1 MTTTDLPQAAIAVIG
16 YSCRLPDAPDPEA
29 FWRLLLDARHAITEA
44 PADRWT
50 LAQLDA
56 AGTPNAASAR
66 WGGFIEHPDAFDAAF
81 FGVSPREAA
90 AMDPQQRLVLE
101 LGWEAV
107 ERAGLLPAA
116 LAGTRTGVFVGAGWD
131 DYATLRRQSADEI
144 THHTLAGTQRALIAN
159 RLSHTLGL
167 RGPSQLV
174 DTGQS
179 SSLVAVHLACQSL
192 RSGESVTALA
202 GGVNLNLALDTALV
216 AAGVGALSPTG
227 RCHTF
232 DARADGYVRGE
243 GGGLVLLKLLDR
255 AVAEGDTVH
264 GVLLG
269 SAVNHDGDG
278 SALTVPDAEAQRE
291 VVELAQRAAGVSPA
305 DVDYVELHGTG
316 TRVGD
321 PVEAAALGA
330 SIGSARPAGSP
341 LLVGSAKTNVGHL
354 ESAAGIVG
362 LLKTVLA
369 VRHGEIPA
377 SLNFDTPPPGIPL
390 DELNLAVATE
400 RGPWRGNRR
409 IAGVSSFGLGG
420 ANCHVVVAGHEP
432 DRSAT
437 PASSDRPAAPG
448 ATPLVVSGRT
458 RAALRTQAARLA
470 DWIDDHPGTDP
481 VDLGGSLLSTRTLF
495 DHRAV
500 SLGGTGLRTPAAGGA
515 GEDLVT
521 GHAAALLGRTVF
533 VFPGQGSQWVGMA
546 RELLDDSPVFA
557 ARMAECE
564 QALAPF
570 TDWRL
575 ADVLGDAD
583 ALLRTEVVQPVL
595 WAVMVSLAATWRSW
609 GVVPD
614 AVLGHSQGE
623 VAAAVV
629 AGALS
634 LEDGARVV
642 ALRARALRALAGRG
656 GMTSLAL
663 PAAEARALIGPEL
676 SVATVNGPSSVVVA
690 GAPEALAEL
699 EARAEARG
707 VRARR
712 LPVEYASHSAQ
723 VEEIEEQVLDALR
736 DVTPRAGSVPFFST
750 VDVDWAD
757 GTELD
762 AGYWY
767 RNLRRTVEFEAA
779 VRTLADAGYGVF
791 VEVSAH
797 PVLTAAVAETA
808 GDVITGGTLRR
819 DDGGGE
825 RLKRSAAELFVQGV
839 DVDWSPALA
848 DATRVTLPTYAF
860 QRQSYWFD
868 RAAGPAP
875 AVTEVAD
882 TGLPALTDLV
892 RSHAAAVLGHAS
904 ADDVDTGLAFRALGL
919 DSHSS
924 LDLRGRL
931 AAATGLRLPAALVY
945 NHPTVEEVAS
955 FLHRALHGADSA
967 AADAVPVA
975 GPVDEP
981 VAIVAMS
988 CRLPGGVGSPEDLW
1002 RLVESGTD
1010 AIGPLPE
1017 DRGWDLDALLGTDG
1031 GGTSH
1036 TGFGGFLDGVG
1047 DFDADFF
1054 GISPREALAMD
1065 PQQRL
1070 LLETSWEAFERAGII
1085 PAALRGSATGVFVG
1099 AMSQDYLPRLHEIPA
1114 EAEGYGLVGTAG
1126 SVASGRISYTFG
1138 LHGPAVTVDTACS
1151 SSLVALH
1158 MAARA
1163 LRTGECALALAA
1175 GATVMSG
1182 PGMLME
1188 FSRQN
1193 GLARDGRCRSFSDDA
1208 AGTGWGEGVAVLLL
1222 ERLSDARR
1230 NGHPVLALVRGSAVN
1245 QDGAS
1250 NGLTAPHGPSQE
1262 GVIRD
1267 ALADARL
1274 TAAGVDAVEAH
1285 GTGTVLGDPIEAEAL
1300 LATYGQDREQPLWLG
1315 SLKSNIGHTQAAA
1328 GIAGVIKTVQAM
1340 RHATLPRTLHVRTP
1354 SSRVDW
1360 SAGAVRLLT
1369 EQSAW
1374 PHAGRPRRAGV
1385 SSFGVSGTNA
1395 HVILEEAPPAVPDPA
1410 EDAPDAVS
1418 GSAEDVPDAASEAA
1432 EHAPDTAPAALPWIL
1447 TARDAHALR
1456 RQADRLSAYLA
1467 VAPQPRPV
1475 DVGHS
1480 LAAER
1485 TAFDERAVL
1494 LGGPAGLR
1502 PLAEAAPGD
1511 GLPLPGVVRGTALPG
1526 ARTVFV
1532 FPGQGSQW
1540 AGMALELAEAAP
1552 VFAERLRACE
1562 DALAPH
1568 VDWSLSQVLAE
1579 PGAPGLQRVDVVQ
1592 PALFAVMVSLAAL
1605 WRSHGVRPD
1614 LVVGHSQG
1622 EIAAA
1627 VVSGAL
1633 TLEDGARVVALRSK
1647 ALRALAGRGGMVS
1660 VAEPEEAAVR
1670 RLARWGDR
1678 LSVAAVNGPGAVVV
1692 SGDPEALDE
1701 LLAACAEEGCRARR
1715 VPVDYASH
1723 SAHVEEIREAV
1734 VEALDGIEPRRATE
1748 PFLSTVTGEMLD
1760 GTELD
1765 AAYWYRNLRG
1775 TVRFGPAVADVLSHG
1790 SALFIEVSPHPVLT
1804 QGVSESLDRAP
1815 DRPAAALGTLRRDDG
1830 GPERFLTSLAEAYVH
1845 GAPVDWAAL
1854 YEGSGARRTELPT
1867 YPFERRRYW
1876 LDTSRA
1882 AAPAR
1887 PGPDT
1892 WRYRVTWTPRPDADR
1907 APAPDAL
1914 PGRWLAVVPEHLAED
1929 PYTAGVAAVPAA
1941 YGADVRTVAVAAADD
1956 RAALAGR
1963 LRAAAGEGPV
1973 AGVLSL
1979 LALDERP
1986 CPGHPAAP
1994 GGLVSTVALV
2004 QALGDTGL
2012 TAPLWLATRGAVAVA
2027 AADRLTAAAQSAVW
2041 GLGRVVGLEH
2051 ADRWGGLVDLPAALD
2066 EDTRS
2071 RLAAVLAGLPAD
2083 GAADPARGTEDQVAV
2098 RATGVSVRRLTRA
2111 TRGTRSGAPRAWE
2124 PRGTTLVTGGTG
2136 ALGAHV
2142 ARRLARRGAGHLL
2155 LVGRGGPQAP
2165 GADALRRELAELGCR
2180 VTIAACDVADRDALA
2195 ALLATVPQEHPL
2207 TAVVHTAAVLDDDTV
2222 AALRPEQIDRV
2233 LRPKLAG
2240 ARHLHELTRTL
2251 DLDAFVLFSS
2261 VAATLGIPG
2270 QGNYAPGNAFLDALA
2285 EERRAEGLVAT
2296 SVAFGPWAGA
2306 GMAGLDGVGDLL
2318 ARHGL
2323 PAMDPEDAL
2332 TAMERAVTDDE
2343 TCLTVADVDWDRF
2356 FLAFTASRVRPLL
2369 HDLPEIRR
2377 IRAAAATAAGE
2388 PGAAGTGLARRLAD
2402 AGEEERGRILLDLVR
2417 GHVAAVLG
2425 HSGAGAVPAER
2436 TFKELGFDSLT
2447 GVEIRNR
2454 LSAATGLR
2462 LPATVVYDHPTPAAL
2477 VRHLRA
2483 ELTGS
2488 VAAVPGPDRAPRP
2501 DRAPGPAA
2509 ADDDPIAVVAMSCR
2523 FPGGVRTP
2531 EDLWRLVADG
2541 TDAIGAFPA
2550 DRGWDLDGLYHPDP
2564 AHPGTTYVREGA
2576 FLDDAAGFDADFF
2589 GISPREALAMDP
2601 QQRVLLETS
2610 WELLER
2616 AGIDPTAL
2624 RGSRTA
2630 VFAGTNGQD
2639 YPALLA
2645 AAPADHADSEGYGS
2659 TGAAASVVSG
2669 RVSYT
2674 LGLEGPAVTVDT
2686 ACSSAL
2692 VALHLACQSLRR
2704 GEADLALAGGVT
2716 VMSTPGL
2723 FLSFSRQRGIAP
2735 DGRAKAYAASA
2746 DGTAWGEGAGL
2757 LLLERLSDARRNG
2770 HRVLAVVRGSAV
2782 NQDGASNGLA
2792 APNGPAQQRV
2802 ITAALADAG
2811 LRADEVDAVE
2821 GHGTGTRLGDPIEAQ
2836 ALIATYGH
2844 GRDADRPLWLG
2855 SVKSNIGHTQAAA
2868 GAAGVIKMIM
2878 AMRHGVLPES
2888 LHLDAPSDVVDW
2900 TAGAV
2905 RPLAEARPWQ
2915 PRPGAPRRFG
2925 VSAFGISGTNA
2936 HAVLEEPGQQDAERT
2951 AERPGDGDRPAAGA
2965 RLFPLAAKGRPALR
2979 AQAASLSAL
2988 LAGGSVAGDGLTDVA
3003 YSLATTRAALP
3014 DRAVVLAEDRDAL
3027 VRALDA
3033 FADGRPSA
3041 GVFEGSAR
3049 EDVARPVAFLFTGQ
3063 GSQRPG
3069 MGAEL
3074 RVRVPAFAAAHDEVC
3089 AELDRHLDRPLRQV
3103 VDEDAEALE
3112 RTEYAQPALFAV
3124 EVALFRTLREWGVHP
3139 QWLAG
3144 HSVGELAAA
3153 HAAGVLT
3160 LADAAVLVTA
3170 RGRLMQAQRADG
3182 AMLAVQASAD
3192 EAAGPLAAH
3201 GDRVAVAAVN
3211 APGSVVL
3218 SGDADA
3224 IAELARHWRDRGRRT
3239 KLLRTSHAFH
3249 SAHLDGML
3257 ADYERIAAGLSYA
3270 APRIPVVSTV
3280 TGAELTP
3287 EEACSP
3293 AYWARQARAT
3303 VRFADAV
3310 RTLRAAGTTTFVELG
3325 PDGVLS
3331 GMVPDCLPEESP
3343 LAVSLLRDGR
3353 PEEQTLLAAVAR
3365 LHTVGAG
3372 PDWEALFAPTGAVRR
3387 AVPTYPFQRKRFWP
3401 NVPAASGAPGR
3412 TADRW
3417 RYRIGWTEPA
3427 QPAGTGAP
3435 DRTWLALVPDT
3446 EDGGSPALAA
3456 CRGWLRELGTPV
3468 VPVAAGTDRDTLA
3481 RLLRDAAGPDPVPGV
3496 LSLLALDERPHPD
3509 HPAVPAGLAGTL
3521 TAAQALTD
3529 AALGAPLWLVTQS
3542 AVTVDQDRDT
3552 ARPEQAQIWGLGQVL
3567 GLEQPELWGGLVDL
3581 PAEVDETV
3589 LARLAAV
3596 VTAGGD
3602 EDQLAVRA
3610 GGVRARRLEHAPAA
3624 GPLWQPRGTV
3634 LVTGGTGALGR
3645 RVALRLAQDGAEHL
3659 VLTGRRGPAAP
3670 GADALR
3676 EELAAL
3682 GARVTVEACDITDRE
3697 AVAALLAAHPPTA
3710 VVHAAGALGLGG
3722 AVADDSVAALAE
3734 VAAAK
3739 VLGARHLDE
3748 LLGDTPLD
3756 AFVLFSSIAGVWG
3769 SGGQGA
3775 YAAANAHLDALAA
3788 RRRARGLTAVSVAW
3802 GPWAGGGMADDEAL
3816 DRLHRRGL
3824 TALAPAA
3831 AAAAL
3836 RTLPAGPD
3844 ATVAVADVRWED
3856 FAPAYTAARSRPL
3869 VEDLPEVR
3877 AVLAVRAEDP
3887 APPASAFAAHLA
3899 GLPAAGREDAV
3910 RDLVRDHVAAVLGHD
3925 SAEGVAV
3932 DRVFRDLGF
3941 DSLTAVELRNRLVDA
3956 TGVRLPV
3963 TEVFD
3968 HPTVGDLARRLYAGL
3983 DGTAPG
3989 TEHRAPAAATP
4000 PTDADEPLAI
4010 VSMACRF
4017 PGGVTSPED
4026 LWRLVAD
4033 GKDAIGD
4040 LPADR
4045 GWDLERLYHPDPDHE
4060 GTSYARGGGF
4070 LQDAGAFDAAFF
4082 GIAPREALAMD
4093 PQQRLLLETSWEAL
4107 ERAGIDPTS
4116 LRGTQGGVFVGAA
4129 TMGYGSGSTDGVEG
4143 HLLSGTVTS
4152 VASGRIAYTLG
4163 TEGPAVTVETAC
4175 SSSLVALHLAGQ
4187 SLRSGECAY
4196 ALVGGA
4202 AVMASPDVF
4211 VEFSRQRGLSADGRC
4226 RSFAEEAD
4234 GTGWSEGVG
4243 VLVVERL
4250 SDARRNGHPVLAVV
4264 RGSAVNQDGSSNGL
4278 TAPNGL
4284 AQQRVIRQA
4293 LANAGLTPSDI
4304 DVVEA
4309 HGTGTALGDPIEAQ
4323 ALLATYGQDR
4333 AEPLWLGSLKSNIGH
4348 TQAAAGVAAIIKTV
4362 MAMRHGT
4369 LPRTLHAEQPSTRID
4384 WTAGNVRLL
4393 TEARPWTGPRRAGV
4407 SAFGMS
4413 GTNAHV
4419 VLEQPEPEPEPVPVP
4434 VPVPVPDETTP
4445 APGTPDR
4452 PAPLLLSARTA
4463 GALRD
4468 QAASLHRLLR
4478 DTDVRAADVARTLAG
4493 RPRFERRLAV
4503 LGTDRDALLSALA
4516 APDAAPNAVTGE
4528 AGSGRT
4534 VFVFPGQGTQWTG
4547 MALELADAE
4556 PEFAAR
4562 LDACAEALAPHVDW
4576 SLREVL
4582 ADEAALS
4589 RVDVVQP
4596 ALFAVMVSLAALW
4609 RSYGVRPDAVVGHSQ
4624 GEIAAAV
4631 VAGVL
4636 SLDDGAKIV
4645 ALRSRAIRRSLAG
4658 RGGMVSVAA
4667 DEPTVRGLLDGHAG
4681 RIGIAALNGP
4691 AATVVSGDPEALDTL
4706 VADCEARGVRARR
4719 VPVDYASHSAHVTEV
4734 REELLA
4740 ELAGVRPAPGEI
4752 PLLST
4757 VTADFVDGTTMDAEY
4772 WYRNLREPVALHAAT
4787 ERLLRTGHTL
4797 FVEVGPH
4804 PVLVAGIEGT
4814 AADAGLPVTTV
4825 GTLQRGRGGRDRMHA
4840 ALAEAWTA
4848 GADVD
4853 RTALTGTGRHA
4864 ELPTYPFQR
4873 EHYWLPTPG
4882 RSAAGA
4888 PRQAPDLLYRIEWHA
4903 LPDQDTPVPLD
4914 GWAVVVPDGG
4924 HPLAAALPGSV
4935 TTDADLKGVTGPLAG
4950 VLSLLPPADTPAL
4963 VRTLGAVGIQA
4974 PLWCVTTEAERDP
4987 EQATLWGLGQV
4998 VGLEQPQR
5006 WGGLVDLP
5014 ADLDDTVVRRLRT
5027 ALAGTENQVRVRADG
5042 TYARRLVRT
5051 PQAAPPAERWA
5062 PGRVLVRG
5070 ADESLASGLAGWLE
5084 RHGAEGVR
5092 VSTDPA
5098 APPAADERTVIQI
5111 ASAEPPAGPVTE
5123 AVLSVPA
5130 EPDGAP
5136 DTFVLLHPLSGVW
5149 GAARQGA
5156 ATARYAGLAALTGRL
5171 RDRGV
5176 RAVSVAVG
5184 GWEPQAPAETPVP
5197 ADAVMAAV
5205 RRAVE
5210 RDEPAL
5216 IVADVDWDL
5225 VVSAASTPRQLNLLS
5240 ELPEA
5245 APAEHGDDLVARL
5258 SALPEADQRQALLDL
5273 VTQQVGAALGH
5284 DTPGAVRPDSSFAD
5298 LGFDSLLAVQFRNR
5312 LSAATGLTISP
5323 TVVFDHPTPTVLAD
5337 HLHGELLAEPDPVA
5351 PMLAELDRLERAL
5364 GRLPVVDEISARLHT
5379 LLRRWDERSAPADA
5393 GELSSASADE
5403 LFDLLDNNFGTA

>member
-1 MTTTDLPQAAIAVIG
+1 MTRTDPSQAAIAVIG
-16 YSCRLPDAPDPEA
+16 YSCRLPGAPDPDA
-29 FWRLLLDARHAITEA
+29 FWRLLLDGRHAITEA

-50 LAQLDA
+50 AAQLDA
-56 AGTPNAASAR
+56 AGTPHAAGAR

-90 AMDPQQRLVLE
+90 AMDPQQRLALE
-101 LGWEAV
+101 LSWEAV
-107 ERAGLLPAA
+107 EHAGLLPAA
-116 LAGTRTGVFVGAGWD
+116 LAGTRTGVFIGAGWD
-131 DYATLRRQSADEI
+131 DYATLRRQSAGEI

-159 RLSHTLGL
+159 RLSHTLGV

-192 RSGESVTALA
+192 RNGESVTALA
-202 GGVNLNLALDTALV
+202 GGVSLNLALDTALV

-243 GGGLVLLKLLDR
+243 GGGLVLLKPLDQ
-255 AVAEGDTVH
+255 AVADGDTVH

-278 SALTVPDAEAQRE
+278 SALTVPDATAQRE
-291 VVELAQRAAGVSPA
+291 VVALAHRAAGVSPA

-316 TRVGD
+316 TKVGD

-330 SIGSARPAGSP
+330 SIGGARPAGSP

-354 ESAAGIVG
+354 ESAAGVVG

-369 VRHGEIPA
+369 VRHGSIPA
-377 SLNFDTPPPGIPL
+377 SLNFDTPSSDIPL
-390 DELNLAVATE
+390 DELNLQVVTG
-400 RGPWRGNRR
+400 RGSWRGDRR
-409 IAGVSSFGLGG
+409 VAGVSSFGLGG
-420 ANCHVVVAGHEP
+420 TNCHVVVAAHLP
-432 DRSAT
+432 DV
-437 PASSDRPAAPG
+437 PAAPASPERTAVPG
-448 ATPLVVSGRT
+448 AVPLVVSGRT
-458 RAALRTQAARLA
+458 PAALRAQAARLA
-470 DWIDDHPGTDP
+470 DWVDGHPGTDP
-481 VDLGGSLLSTRTLF
+481 VDLGGSLLSSRTLF
-495 DHRAV
+495 DHRSV
-500 SLGGTGLRTPAAGGA
+500 SLGADGLRALAAGGA
-515 GEDLVT
+515 GDNVVT
-521 GHAAALLGRTVF
+521 GHATAAVGRTVF

-546 RELLDDSPVFA
+546 RELMDGSPVFA
-557 ARMAECE
+557 ARMDECG
-564 QALAPF
+564 QALEPF
-570 TDWRL
+570 TNWRL

-583 ALLRTEVVQPVL
+583 ALERTEVVQPVL
-595 WAVMVSLAATWRSW
+595 WAVMVSLAAMWQSL

-642 ALRARALRALAGRG
+642 ALRARTLRALAGRG

-663 PAAEARALIGPEL
+663 SAREARALIGPEL

-699 EARAEARG
+699 EALAEERD

-712 LPVEYASHSAQ
+712 LPVQYASHCAQ
-723 VEEIEEQVLDALR
+723 VEEIEERVLDVLR
-736 DVTPRAGSVPFFST
+736 DVTPRAGSVPLFST
-750 VDVDWAD
+750 VNVDWAD

-819 DDGGGE
+819 DDGGWE

-839 DVDWSPALA
+839 DVDWSPLLSGAV
-848 DATRVTLPTYAF
+848 RVALPTYPF

-868 RAAGPAP
+868 RVAEPAP
-875 AVTEVAD
+875 AVTAVED
-882 TGLPALTDLV
+882 TGLPALTELV
-892 RSHAAAVLGHAS
+892 RSHAAAVLGHPS
-904 ADDVDTGLAFRALGL
+904 ADGVDVSLAFKALGL
-919 DSHSS
+919 DSTSS
-924 LDLRGRL
+924 LELRGRL

-955 FLHRALHGADSA
+955 FLHRSLHGAGTA
-967 AADAVPVA
+967 APALAPTA
-975 GPVDEP
+975 APVDEP

-988 CRLPGGVGSPEDLW
+988 CRLPGGVRSPEDLW
-1002 RLVESGTD
+1002 RLVESGAD
-1010 AIGPLPE
+1010 AVGPLPE
-1017 DRGWDLDALLGTDG
+1017 DRGWDLDALLGG
-1031 GGTSH
+1031 EGEGTSH

-1070 LLETSWEAFERAGII
+1070 LLETSWEAFERAGIV
-1085 PAALRGSATGVFVG
+1085 PATLRSSATGVFVG

-1114 EAEGYGLVGTAG
+1114 EVEGYGLVGGAG

-1163 LRTGECALALAA
+1163 LRGGECSLALAA
-1175 GATVMSG
+1175 GATVMAG

-1208 AGTGWGEGVAVLLL
+1208 TGTGWGEGVAVLLL

-1262 GVIRD
+1262 SVIRD
-1267 ALADARL
+1267 ALADAGL
-1274 TAAGVDAVEAH
+1274 AAADVDAVEAH

-1300 LATYGQDREQPLWLG
+1300 LATYGQDRERPLWLG

-1328 GIAGVIKTVQAM
+1328 GIAGVIKTVAAL
-1340 RHATLPRTLHVRTP
+1340 RHATLPATLHVRTP

-1369 EQSAW
+1369 ERTEW
-1374 PHAGRPRRAGV
+1374 PAAGRPRRAGV

-1395 HVILEEAPPAVPDPA
+1395 HVVLEEAPQVALAADGHT
-1410 EDAPDAVS
+1410 S
-1418 GSAEDVPDAASEAA
+1418 DAA
-1432 EHAPDTAPAALPWIL
+1432 PASVPWIL

-1456 RQADRLSAYLA
+1456 RQAGRLAEHLA
-1467 VAPQPRPV
+1467 AAPQPRPL
-1475 DVGHS
+1475 DVGYS

-1485 TAFDERAVL
+1485 TAFEERAVL
-1494 LGGPAGLR
+1494 LAGPAGLR
-1502 PLAEAAPGD
+1502 ALAEATPGD
-1511 GLPLPGVVRGTALPG
+1511 GLPLPGVVRGTALSG

-1540 AGMALELAEAAP
+1540 AGMALELARSAP

-1562 DALAPH
+1562 DALAPY
-1568 VDWSLSQVLAE
+1568 VDWSLSEVLAE
-1579 PGAPGLQRVDVVQ
+1579 SGAPGLERVDVVQ

-1605 WRSHGVRPD
+1605 WRSHGVHPD

-1627 VVSGAL
+1627 VVAGAL
-1633 TLEDGARVVALRSK
+1633 SLEDGARVVALRSQ

-1670 RLARWGDR
+1670 RLTRWGDR

-1701 LLAACAEEGCRARR
+1701 LLAMCEEEGCRARR

-1734 VEALDGIEPRRATE
+1734 TEALDGIEPRRATV
-1748 PFLSTVTGEMLD
+1748 PFLSTVTGEVLE
-1760 GTELD
+1760 GTGLD
-1765 AAYWYRNLRG
+1765 AGYWYRNLRG
-1775 TVRFGPAVADVLSHG
+1775 TVRFGPAVEDVLSAG
-1790 SALFIEVSPHPVLT
+1790 SALFIEVSPHPVLM
-1804 QGVSESLDRAP
+1804 QGISESLDHTSE
-1815 DRPAAALGTLRRDDG
+1815 RPAAVLCTLRRGDG
-1830 GPERFLTSLAEAYVH
+1830 GPERFLNSLAEAYAH
-1845 GAPVDWAAL
+1845 GAPVDWTAL

-1867 YPFERRRYW
+1867 YSFERRRYW

-1887 PGPDT
+1887 PGPGT

-1914 PGRWLAVVPEHLAED
+1914 AGRWLAVVPEHLAED
-1929 PYTAGVAAVPAA
+1929 AYTAEVRAVPAA
-1941 YGADVRTVAVAAADD
+1941 YGADVRTVTVAADAD
-1956 RAALAGR
+1956 RSVLAER
-1963 LRAAAGEGPV
+1963 LRDAAGDGPV

-1986 CPGHPAAP
+1986 CPGHSAAP
-1994 GGLVSTVALV
+1994 AGLVSSVALV

-2012 TAPLWLATRGAVAVA
+2012 TAPLWLVTRGAVAVD
-2027 AADRLTAAAQSAVW
+2027 AADRLTAAEQSPVW

-2051 ADRWGGLVDLPAALD
+2051 ADRWGGLVDLPAGLD
-2066 EDTRS
+2066 EDTRT
-2071 RLAAVLAGLPAD
+2071 RLAAVLAGLPAG
-2083 GAADPARGTEDQVAV
+2083 GAADPARGTEDQTAV
-2098 RATGVSVRRLTRA
+2098 RAAGVSVRRLTRA
-2111 TRGTRSGAPRAWE
+2111 ARGARPRARAWE

-2142 ARRLARRGAGHLL
+2142 ARRLADRGADHLL

-2165 GADALRRELAELGCR
+2165 GADALRQELEERGSR

-2195 ALLATVPQEHPL
+2195 ALLATVPREHPL
-2207 TAVVHTAAVLDDDTV
+2207 TAVVHTAAVLDDDMV

-2233 LRPKLAG
+2233 LRPKLVG

-2261 VAATLGIPG
+2261 VAATFGVPG
-2270 QGNYAPGNAFLDALA
+2270 QGNYAPGNAFMDALA
-2285 EERRAEGLVAT
+2285 EQRRAEGLVAT

-2306 GMAGLDGVGDLL
+2306 GMAGRDGVGGLL

-2332 TAMERAVTDDE
+2332 TAMERAVADDE
-2343 TCLTVADVDWDRF
+2343 TCLTVADIDWDRF

-2369 HDLPEIRR
+2369 YDVPEVRR
-2377 IRAAAATAAGE
+2377 IRAAAATAAEE
-2388 PGAAGTGLARRLAD
+2388 PGTAGTALARRLAE
-2402 AGEEERGRILLDLVR
+2402 AGEEERGRILLDVVR
-2417 GHVAAVLG
+2417 SHIAAVLG
-2425 HSGAGAVPAER
+2425 HSGAEAVPVER

-2447 GVEIRNR
+2447 GVEVRNR
-2454 LSAATGLR
+2454 LGAATGLH

-2483 ELTGS
+2483 ELAGSTG
-2488 VAAVPGPDRAPRP
+2488 AAPGPDPAPV
-2501 DRAPGPAA
+2501 PAG
-2509 ADDDPIAVVAMSCR
+2509 ADGDPIAVVAMSCR

-2531 EDLWRLVADG
+2531 EDLWRLVG
-2541 TDAIGAFPA
+2541 ESTDAVGAFPA

-2616 AGIDPTAL
+2616 AGLDPTTL

-2669 RVSYT
+2669 RISYA

-2704 GEADLALAGGVT
+2704 GECDLAMAGGVT

-2723 FLSFSRQRGIAP
+2723 FLSFSRQRGIAA

-2770 HRVLAVVRGSAV
+2770 HQVLALVRGSAV

-2792 APNGPAQQRV
+2792 APNGPSQQRV

-2811 LRADEVDAVE
+2811 LRPDEVDAVE

-2836 ALIATYGH
+2836 ALIATYGRD
-2844 GRDADRPLWLG
+2844 RDADRPLWLG

-2868 GAAGVIKMIM
+2868 GVAGVIKMIM

-2900 TAGAV
+2900 IGGAV
-2905 RPLAEARPWQ
+2905 QPLAEARPWQ
-2915 PRPGAPRRFG
+2915 PRTGAPRRFG

-2936 HAVLEEPGQQDAERT
+2936 HALLEEPGRQGAEHAAERT
-2951 AERPGDGDRPAAGA
+2951 GDRPATGA
-2965 RLFPLAAKGRPALR
+2965 RLFPLAAKGRTALR
-2979 AQAASLSAL
+2979 AQAASL
-2988 LAGGSVAGDGLTDVA
+2988 LAFLESGTVAEEALTDVA

-3027 VRALDA
+3027 VRALGA
-3033 FADGRPSA
+3033 LAEGRTSA
-3041 GVFEGSAR
+3041 GIFEGTAR
-3049 EDVARPVAFLFTGQ
+3049 DEAAQSVAFLFTGQ
-3063 GSQRPG
+3063 GSQHPG
-3069 MGAEL
+3069 MGAGL
-3074 RVRVPAFAAAHDEVC
+3074 YARVPAFAAAYDEVC
-3089 AELDRHLDRPLRQV
+3089 AELDRHLERPLRRV
-3103 VDEDAEALE
+3103 VEEDAEALE
-3112 RTEYAQPALFAV
+3112 RTEYAQPALFAL

-3139 QWLAG
+3139 QRLAG

-3192 EAAGPLAAH
+3192 EAAGALAEY
-3201 GDRVAVAAVN
+3201 GDRIAVAAVN

-3224 IAELARHWRDRGRRT
+3224 IAALEGHWRQQGRRT

-3257 ADYERIAAGLSYA
+3257 AEYERIAAGLSYA
-3270 APRIPVVSTV
+3270 VPRIPVVSTV

-3303 VRFADAV
+3303 VLFADAV
-3310 RTLRAAGTTTFVELG
+3310 RTLRAVGTTTFVELG

-3343 LAVSLLRDGR
+3343 LAVSLLRAGR
-3353 PEEQTLLAAVAR
+3353 PEEQTLLAALAR
-3365 LHTVGAG
+3365 LHTAGAG
-3372 PDWEALFAPTGAVRR
+3372 PDWEALFAPAGAVRH
-3387 AVPTYPFQRKRFWP
+3387 ALPTYPFQHKRFWP
-3401 NVPAASGAPGR
+3401 HVPDAPGAAGQA
-3412 TADRW
+3412 ADRW
-3417 RYRIGWTEPA
+3417 RYRIGWTEPVR
-3427 QPAGTGAP
+3427 PATPGAP
-3435 DRTWLALVPDT
+3435 DHTWLALVPDT
-3446 EDGGSPALAA
+3446 DTLGTASAVCLA
-3456 CRGWLRELGTPV
+3456 WLRELGTSV
-3468 VPVAAGTDRDTLA
+3468 VPVAAGTGRDALA
-3481 RLLRDAAGPDPVPGV
+3481 QLLRDAAGPGPVSGV

-3552 ARPEQAQIWGLGQVL
+3552 ARPEQAQTWGLGQVL

-3581 PAEVDETV
+3581 PADVDATA
-3589 LARLAAV
+3589 LARLGAAV
-3596 VTAGGD
+3596 TGGGD

-3610 GGVRARRLEHAPAA
+3610 EGVRARRLEHAPAPEA

-3634 LVTGGTGALGR
+3634 LITGGTGALGR
-3645 RVALRLAQDGAEHL
+3645 HVALRLAEDGAEHL
-3659 VLTGRRGPAAP
+3659 VLTSRRGPAAP

-3676 EELAAL
+3676 DELTAL
-3682 GARVTVEACDITDRE
+3682 GARVTVEACDMTDRE
-3697 AVAALLAAHPPTA
+3697 AVAALLAAHPPAA
-3710 VVHAAGALGLGG
+3710 VVHTAGALGLGSSI
-3722 AVADDSVAALAE
+3722 AEDSVATLGE
-3734 VAAAK
+3734 IAAAK

-3756 AFVLFSSIAGVWG
+3756 AFVLFSSIAGLWG

-3816 DRLHRRGL
+3816 DRLRRRGL
-3824 TALAPAA
+3824 AALAPAA
-3831 AAAAL
+3831 AVAAL
-3836 RTLPAGPD
+3836 RALAAGPD

-3856 FAPAYTAARSRPL
+3856 FAPAYTAARPRRL

-3877 AVLAVRAEDP
+3877 AVLAGRAEDP
-3887 APPASAFAAHLA
+3887 EPPASAFAAHLA
-3899 GLPAAGREDAV
+3899 ELPAARREEAV

-3925 SAEGVAV
+3925 RADDIAV

-3941 DSLTAVELRNRLVDA
+3941 DSLTAVELRNRLVEA

-3968 HPTVGDLARRLYAGL
+3968 HPTVADLAGRLYAGL
-3983 DGTAPG
+3983 DATAPG
-3989 TEHRAPAAATP
+3989 AEDRTATAH
-4000 PTDADEPLAI
+4000 TARTTGEPLAI
-4010 VSMACRF
+4010 VAMACRF

-4026 LWRLVAD
+4026 LWKLVAD
-4033 GKDAIGD
+4033 GEDAIGA
-4040 LPADR
+4040 LPAER

-4060 GTSYARGGGF
+4060 GTYYARGGGF
-4070 LQDAGAFDAAFF
+4070 LHDAGDFDAAFF

-4129 TMGYGSGSTDGVEG
+4129 MQGYGSGSIDGAEG

-4293 LANAGLTPSDI
+4293 LANAGLEPA
-4304 DVVEA
+4304 DVQLVEA
-4309 HGTGTALGDPIEAQ
+4309 HGTGTTLGDPIEAQ

-4333 AEPLWLGSLKSNIGH
+4333 EEPLWLGSLKSNIGH

-4369 LPRTLHAEQPSTRID
+4369 LPRTLHAEQPSTKVD
-4384 WTAGNVRLL
+4384 WSAGHVRLL
-4393 TEARPWTGPRRAGV
+4393 TEARPWEGPRRAGV

-4419 VLEQPEPEPEPVPVP
+4419 LLEQPEPQ
-4434 VPVPVPDETTP
+4434 PDETP
-4445 APGTPDR
+4445 APADPDR
-4452 PAPLLLSARTA
+4452 TAPLLLSARTA
-4463 GALRD
+4463 GALRA
-4468 QAASLHRLLR
+4468 QAAGLHRLLR
-4478 DTDVRAADVARTLAG
+4478 DTDVPTADVARTLAG
-4493 RPRFERRLAV
+4493 RARFGRRLAV
-4503 LGTDRDALLSALA
+4503 LGADRDALLSALA
-4516 APDAAPNAVTGE
+4516 APDTAPNAVTGE
-4528 AGSGRT
+4528 ADSGRT

-4562 LDACAEALAPHVDW
+4562 LDACAQALAAHTDW

-4582 ADEAALS
+4582 ADETALN

-4609 RSYGVRPDAVVGHSQ
+4609 RSYGVHPDAVVGHSQ

-4636 SLDDGAKIV
+4636 SLDDGAKVV

-4658 RGGMVSVAA
+4658 KGGMVSVAA
-4667 DEPTVRGLLDGHAG
+4667 DESTVRGLLDGHAG
-4681 RIGIAALNGP
+4681 RIGVAALNGP
-4691 AATVVSGDPEALDTL
+4691 AATVVSGDPEALDAL
-4706 VADCEARGVRARR
+4706 VADCDTRGVRARR
-4719 VPVDYASHSAHVTEV
+4719 VPVDYASHSAHVEEV

-4740 ELAGVRPAPGEI
+4740 ELAGVRPAQGDV

-4772 WYRNLREPVALHAAT
+4772 WYRNLRETVALHAAT

-4797 FVEVGPH
+4797 FVEAGPH

-4825 GTLQRGRGGRDRMHA
+4825 GTLQRGQGGRERMLA
-4840 ALAEAWTA
+4840 ALAEAWVA

-4853 RTALTGTGRHA
+4853 RTALTGPGRRA

-4873 EHYWLPTPG
+4873 ERYWLPTPG

-4888 PRQAPDLLYRIEWHA
+4888 PQQAPDVLYRTEWRA
-4903 LPDQDTPVPLD
+4903 LPDQDISGTLD
-4914 GWAVVVPDGG
+4914 DWVIVVPDGG
-4924 HPLAAALPGSV
+4924 HPLTAALPGVV
-4935 TTDADLKGVTGPLAG
+4935 TTDADLKGVTGPVAG
-4950 VLSLLPPADTPAL
+4950 VLSLLAPADTPAL
-4963 VRTLGAVGIQA
+4963 VRALDTAGVQA

-4987 EQATLWGLGQV
+4987 EQAALWGLGQV
-4998 VGLEQPQR
+4998 IGLEQPQR

-5014 ADLDDTVVRRLRT
+5014 VDLDDTVVRRLRT
-5027 ALAGTENQVRVRADG
+5027 VLAGTENQVRVRADG

-5051 PQAAPPAERWA
+5051 PQVAPPAERWA
-5062 PGRVLVRG
+5062 PGHVLVRG
-5070 ADESLASGLAGWLE
+5070 AHEPLAADIVGWLE

-5092 VSTDPA
+5092 VSDEPA
-5098 APPAADERTVIQI
+5098 ARPEPDERTVIQV
-5111 ASAEPPAGPVTE
+5111 APAEPPAGPVTE
-5123 AVLSVPA
+5123 AVLSMLSMSA
-5130 EPDGAP
+5130 EPDGDM

-5149 GAARQGA
+5149 GAARQATG
-5156 ATARYAGLAALTGRL
+5156 TARYAGLAALTARL

-5197 ADAVMAAV
+5197 ADTVMAAV

-5225 VVSAASTPRQLNLLS
+5225 IVSAVSTPRQLNLIS

-5245 APAEHGDDLVARL
+5245 AAEEHGDDLVQRL
-5258 SALPEADQRQALLDL
+5258 SALPEADQRRALLDL
-5273 VTQQVGAALGH
+5273 VTEQIAAALGH
-5284 DTPGAVRPDSSFAD
+5284 AAPGAVRPDSPFAD

-5312 LSAATGLTISP
+5312 LCTATGLAISP
-5323 TVVFDHPTPTVLAD
+5323 TVVFDHPTPAVLAD

-5351 PMLAELDRLERAL
+5351 PMLAELDRLDRAL
-5364 GRLPVVDEISARLHT
+5364 SQLPVADEISIRLHT
-5379 LLRRWDERSAPADA
+5379 LLRHWDERSAPAEA

-5403 LFDLLDNNFGTA
+5403 LFDLLDNNFGSA

>member
-1 MTTTDLPQAAIAVIG
+1 MTRPDLSQAAIAVIG
-16 YSCRLPDAPDPEA
+16 YSCRLPAAPDPDA
-29 FWRLLLDARHAITEA
+29 FWRLLLDGRHAITEA

-50 LAQLDA
+50 TAQLDA
-56 AGTPNAASAR
+56 AATPHAGSAR

-90 AMDPQQRLVLE
+90 AMDPQQRLALE
-101 LGWEAV
+101 LSWEAV
-107 ERAGLLPAA
+107 EHAGLRPAA
-116 LAGTRTGVFVGAGWD
+116 LSGTRAGVFIGAGWD
-131 DYATLRRQSADEI
+131 DYATLRRQSAGEI
-144 THHTLAGTQRALIAN
+144 SHHTLAGTQRALIAN
-159 RLSHTLGL
+159 RISHTLGV

-179 SSLVAVHLACQSL
+179 SSLVAVHLAGQSL

-202 GGVNLNLALDTALV
+202 GGVSLNLALDTALV

-255 AVAEGDTVH
+255 ALADGDTVH

-278 SALTVPDAEAQRE
+278 SELTVPDATAQRE
-291 VVELAQRAAGVSPA
+291 VVALAHQAAGVTPA
-305 DVDYVELHGTG
+305 DIDYVELHGTG
-316 TRVGD
+316 TKVGD

-330 SIGSARPAGSP
+330 SIGAARPAGSP

-369 VRHGEIPA
+369 VRHGSIPA
-377 SLNFDTPPPGIPL
+377 SLNFDAPPPGIPL
-390 DELNLAVATE
+390 DELNLQVAT
-400 RGPWRGNRR
+400 GDTSWRDGRR
-409 IAGVSSFGLGG
+409 VAGVSSFGLGG
-420 ANCHVVVAGHEP
+420 ANCHVVVAAHVV
-432 DRSAT
+432 DA
-437 PASSDRPAAPG
+437 PAAPATVERTGTPG
-448 ATPLVVSGRT
+448 AVPLVVSGRT
-458 RAALRTQAARLA
+458 PAALRSQAARLSE
-470 DWIDDHPGTDP
+470 WIDGRPGTGP
-481 VDLGGSLLSTRTLF
+481 VDLGGSLLSSRTLF

-500 SLGGTGLRTPAAGGA
+500 SLGTDGLRALAAGEA
-515 GEDLVT
+515 HDTVVT
-521 GHAAALLGRTVF
+521 GHAATAVGKTVF

-546 RELLDDSPVFA
+546 RDLMTASPVFA
-557 ARMAECE
+557 ARMEECG
-564 QALAPF
+564 QALRPF
-570 TDWRL
+570 TDWHL
-575 ADVLGDAD
+575 ADVLDDAD
-583 ALLRTEVVQPVL
+583 ALERTEVVQPVL
-595 WAVMVSLAATWRSW
+595 WAVMVSLAAVWQSL

-629 AGALS
+629 AGVLS

-642 ALRARALRALAGRG
+642 ALRARTLRALAGRG

-663 PAAEARALIGPEL
+663 PADEARALIGPEL
-676 SVATVNGPSSVVVA
+676 SIATVNSPASVVVA
-690 GAPEALAEL
+690 GTSEALAEL
-699 EARAEARG
+699 EALAAEREI
-707 VRARR
+707 RARR
-712 LPVEYASHSAQ
+712 LPVQYASHCAQ
-723 VEEIEEQVLDALR
+723 IEEIEEQVLDVLR
-736 DVTPRAGSVPFFST
+736 DVTPRAGDVPLFST
-750 VDVDWAD
+750 VEVNWAD
-757 GTELD
+757 GTGLD

-767 RNLRRTVEFEAA
+767 RNLRATVEFEAS
-779 VRTLADAGYGVF
+779 VRALAEAGYGVF

-797 PVLTAAVAETA
+797 PVLTAAVAGTA
-808 GDVITGGTLRR
+808 EDVITGGTLRR
-819 DDGGGE
+819 DDGGEE

-839 DVDWSPALA
+839 DVDWSPLLTGAA
-848 DATRVTLPTYAF
+848 RVDLPTYPF
-860 QRQSYWFD
+860 QRQSHWFD
-868 RAAGPAP
+868 RVAEPARAAAS
-875 AVTEVAD
+875 VAD
-882 TGLPALTDLV
+882 TTLPALTELV

-904 ADDVDTGLAFRALGL
+904 ADEVDVALAFKALGL
-919 DSHSS
+919 DSTSS
-924 LDLRGRL
+924 LELRGRL

-945 NHPTVEEVAS
+945 NHPTVEDVAS
-955 FLHRALHGADSA
+955 FLHRALHGADTA
-967 AADAVPVA
+967 APAPAPTA
-975 GPVDEP
+975 LVDEP

-988 CRLPGGVGSPEDLW
+988 CRLPGGVRSPEDLW
-1002 RLVESGTD
+1002 RLVESGKD
-1010 AIGPLPE
+1010 AVGPLPD
-1017 DRGWDLDALLGTDG
+1017 DRGWDLDALLGGEG
-1031 GGTSH
+1031 GGTSA
-1036 TGFGGFLDGVG
+1036 TGHGGFLDGVG
-1047 DFDADFF
+1047 DFDAGFF

-1070 LLETSWEAFERAGII
+1070 LLETSWEAFERAGIV
-1085 PAALRGSATGVFVG
+1085 PATLRSSATGVFVG

-1114 EAEGYGLVGTAG
+1114 EVEGYGLVGGAG

-1163 LRTGECALALAA
+1163 LRGGECDLALAA
-1175 GATVMSG
+1175 GATVMAG

-1208 AGTGWGEGVAVLLL
+1208 TGTGWGEGAAVLLL

-1262 GVIRD
+1262 SVIRD
-1267 ALADARL
+1267 ALAGAGL
-1274 TAAGVDAVEAH
+1274 TPAEVDAVEAH

-1300 LATYGQDREQPLWLG
+1300 LATYGQDRERPLWLG

-1340 RHATLPRTLHVRTP
+1340 RHATLPATLHVRTP

-1369 EQSAW
+1369 EQTAW
-1374 PHAGRPRRAGV
+1374 PATGHPRRAGV

-1395 HVILEEAPPAVPDPA
+1395 HVVLEEAPQPLPAADGPD
-1410 EDAPDAVS
+1410 
-1418 GSAEDVPDAASEAA
+1418 
-1432 EHAPDTAPAALPWIL
+1432 PDTAPAAAPWIL
-1447 TARDAHALR
+1447 TARDAHSLH
-1456 RQADRLSAYLA
+1456 RQAGRLAAHLA
-1467 VAPQPRPV
+1467 ATPRPRPL
-1475 DVGHS
+1475 DVGYT

-1485 TAFDERAVL
+1485 TAFEERAVL
-1494 LGGPAGLR
+1494 LTGQAGLHA
-1502 PLAEAAPGD
+1502 LAGATPGD

-1540 AGMALELAEAAP
+1540 AGMALELAGSAP

-1562 DALAPH
+1562 DALAPY
-1568 VDWSLSQVLAE
+1568 VDWSLSEVLAE

-1627 VVSGAL
+1627 VVAGAL
-1633 TLEDGARVVALRSK
+1633 SLEDGARVVALRSR

-1660 VAEPEEAAVR
+1660 VAEPEEAVLA

-1701 LLAACAEEGCRARR
+1701 LLAACEEDGCRARR

-1734 VEALDGIEPRRATE
+1734 LDALDGIEPRRATV
-1748 PFLSTVTGEMLD
+1748 PFLSTVTGEVLD
-1760 GTELD
+1760 GTGLD
-1765 AAYWYRNLRG
+1765 AGYWYRNLRG
-1775 TVRFGPAVADVLSHG
+1775 TVRFGPAVADVLTTG
-1790 SALFIEVSPHPVLT
+1790 SALFIEVSPHPVLM
-1804 QGVSESLDRAP
+1804 QGISESLDATSE
-1815 DRPAAALGTLRRDDG
+1815 RPAAVLCTLRRGDG
-1830 GPERFLTSLAEAYVH
+1830 GPERFLTSLAEAYAH
-1845 GAPVDWAAL
+1845 GAPVDWAAP
-1854 YEGSGARRTELPT
+1854 YEGSGARSTELPT
-1867 YPFERRRYW
+1867 YAFERRRYW

-1887 PGPDT
+1887 PGPDAL
-1892 WRYRVTWTPRPDADR
+1892 RYRVTWAPRPDAER
-1907 APAPDAL
+1907 APAADAL
-1914 PGRWLAVVPEHLAED
+1914 AGRWLAVLPEHLAED
-1929 PYTAGVAAVPAA
+1929 AYTAAVTAVPAA
-1941 YGADVRTVAVAAADD
+1941 YGAEVRTVTAAPGDD
-1956 RAALAGR
+1956 DAALAGR
-1963 LRAAAGEGPV
+1963 LRDAAGDAPV

-1986 CPGHPAAP
+1986 CPGQPAAP
-1994 GGLVSTVALV
+1994 AGLVSTVALV
-2004 QALGDTGL
+2004 RALGDTVP
-2012 TAPLWLATRGAVAVA
+2012 TAPLWLATRGAVAVD
-2027 AADRLTAAAQSAVW
+2027 AADRLTAAGQATVW

-2051 ADRWGGLVDLPAALD
+2051 ADRWGGLVDLPADLD
-2066 EDTRS
+2066 EDART

-2083 GAADPARGTEDQVAV
+2083 GAADPAHGTEDQVAV
-2098 RATGVSVRRLTRA
+2098 RAAGVSVRRLTRA
-2111 TRGTRSGAPRAWE
+2111 TRGIRPGARTWE
-2124 PRGTTLVTGGTG
+2124 PRGTTLITGGTG

-2142 ARRLARRGAGHLL
+2142 ARRLADRGADHLL

-2165 GADALRRELAELGCR
+2165 GADVLRRELEERGSR
-2180 VTIAACDVADRDALA
+2180 VTLAACDVADRGALA
-2195 ALLATVPQEHPL
+2195 ALLATVPREHPL

-2222 AALRPEQIDRV
+2222 AALRPEQIGRV

-2251 DLDAFVLFSS
+2251 ELDAFVLFSS
-2261 VAATLGIPG
+2261 VAATFGVPG
-2270 QGNYAPGNAFLDALA
+2270 QGNYAPGNAFMDALA
-2285 EERRAEGLVAT
+2285 EERRADGLVAT

-2306 GMAGLDGVGDLL
+2306 GMAGRDGVGGLL

-2323 PAMDPEDAL
+2323 LAMDPEDAL

-2343 TCLTVADVDWDRF
+2343 TCLTAADIDWDRF

-2369 HDLPEIRR
+2369 HDVPEVRR
-2377 IRAAAATAAGE
+2377 IRAAAATAAAEE
-2388 PGAAGTGLARRLAD
+2388 PGTAGTVLARRLAD
-2402 AGEEERGRILLDLVR
+2402 VGEDERGRVLLDLVR
-2417 GHVAAVLG
+2417 SHVAAVLG
-2425 HSGAGAVPAER
+2425 HSGAGSVPAER

-2447 GVEIRNR
+2447 GVEVRNR
-2454 LSAATGLR
+2454 LGAATGLS

-2483 ELTGS
+2483 ELAGTIG
-2488 VAAVPGPDRAPRP
+2488 AAPGPDHAPVS
-2501 DRAPGPAA
+2501 AA

-2523 FPGGVRTP
+2523 FPGGVRSP
-2531 EDLWRLVADG
+2531 EDLWRLVEEG
-2541 TDAIGAFPA
+2541 TDAVGAFPD

-2564 AHPGTTYVREGA
+2564 SHPGTTYVREGA

-2616 AGIDPTAL
+2616 ASLDPTTL

-2659 TGAAASVVSG
+2659 TGGAASVVSG
-2669 RVSYT
+2669 RVSYA
-2674 LGLEGPAVTVDT
+2674 LGLEGPAVSVDT

-2704 GEADLALAGGVT
+2704 GECDLAMAGGVT
-2716 VMSTPGL
+2716 VMSTPNL

-2770 HRVLAVVRGSAV
+2770 HQVLALVRGSAV

-2792 APNGPAQQRV
+2792 APNGPSQQRV

-2811 LRADEVDAVE
+2811 LRPDEVDAVE

-2836 ALIATYGH
+2836 ALIATYGRD
-2844 GRDADRPLWLG
+2844 RDAERPLWLG

-2868 GAAGVIKMIM
+2868 GIAGVIKMIM

-2900 TAGAV
+2900 TAGTV
-2905 RPLAEARPWQ
+2905 RPLAGAQPWQ
-2915 PRPGAPRRFG
+2915 PGSGAPRRFG

-2936 HAVLEEPGQQDAERT
+2936 HALLEEPGGQDAEQA
-2951 AERPGDGDRPAAGA
+2951 AERTGDHPASDV

-2979 AQAASLSAL
+2979 AQAAGLLAL
-2988 LAGGSVAGDGLTDVA
+2988 LESGTVADQALTDVA

-3014 DRAVVLAEDRDAL
+3014 DRAVVLAEDRAAL
-3027 VRALDA
+3027 VRALGA
-3033 FADGRPSA
+3033 LADGRTSA
-3041 GVFEGSAR
+3041 GTFEGTAR
-3049 EDVARPVAFLFTGQ
+3049 DDAAGAVAFLFTGQ
-3063 GSQRPG
+3063 GSQRLG

-3074 RVRVPAFAAAHDEVC
+3074 YARVPAFAAAYDEVC
-3089 AELDRHLDRPLRQV
+3089 AELDRNLDRPLRQV
-3103 VDEDAEALE
+3103 VEEDAEALE

-3124 EVALFRTLREWGVHP
+3124 EVALFRTLRQWGVRP
-3139 QWLAG
+3139 QRLAG

-3182 AMLAVQASAD
+3182 AMLAVQASAG
-3192 EAAGPLAAH
+3192 EAAGPLAGY
-3201 GDRVAVAAVN
+3201 GDQVAVAAVN

-3224 IAELARHWRDRGRRT
+3224 ITALEEHWRGQGRRT

-3257 ADYERIAAGLSYA
+3257 AAYERIAAGLTYA

-3280 TGAELTP
+3280 TGAELTA

-3303 VRFADAV
+3303 VLFADAV
-3310 RTLRAAGTTTFVELG
+3310 ATLRAAGTTVFVELG

-3331 GMVPDCLPEESP
+3331 GMVPDCLPEENP
-3343 LAVSLLRDGR
+3343 LAVSLLRAGR
-3353 PEEQTLLAAVAR
+3353 PEEQTLLAALAR
-3365 LHTVGAG
+3365 LHTAGAG
-3372 PDWEALFAPTGAVRR
+3372 PDWEALFAATGAVRH
-3387 AVPTYPFQRKRFWP
+3387 ALPTYPFQHKRFWP
-3401 NVPAASGAPGR
+3401 HIPAAPGAGQA
-3412 TADRW
+3412 ADRW
-3417 RYRIGWTEPA
+3417 RYRIGWSEAARPA
-3427 QPAGTGAP
+3427 APGAP
-3435 DRTWLALVPDT
+3435 DRTWLALVPGTDGTDGTDT
-3446 EDGGSPALAA
+3446 TGTARAA
-3456 CRGWLRELGTPV
+3456 CLAWLRELGTPV
-3468 VPVAAGTDRDTLA
+3468 VPVPAGTGRQALA
-3481 RLLRDAAGPDPVPGV
+3481 LLLRDAAGTGPVSGV

-3509 HPAVPAGLAGTL
+3509 HPAVPLGLSHTL
-3521 TAAQALTD
+3521 TAVQALTD
-3529 AALGAPLWLVTQS
+3529 AALGAPLWLVTQG
-3542 AVTVDQDRDT
+3542 AVTVDPDHDT
-3552 ARPEQAQIWGLGQVL
+3552 ARPEQAQTWGFGQVL
-3567 GLEQPELWGGLVDL
+3567 GLEQPALWGGLVDL
-3581 PAEVDETV
+3581 PADVDATA
-3589 LARLAAV
+3589 LARLGAV
-3596 VTAGGD
+3596 VTGGGD

-3610 GGVRARRLEHAPAA
+3610 EGVRVRRLERAPAPEA

-3634 LVTGGTGALGR
+3634 LITGGTGALGR
-3645 RVALRLAQDGAEHL
+3645 HVALRLAQDGAEHL
-3659 VLTGRRGPAAP
+3659 VLAGRRGPAAP
-3670 GADALR
+3670 GADTLR
-3676 EELAAL
+3676 DELTAL
-3682 GARVTVEACDITDRE
+3682 GARVTIEACDMTDRE

-3710 VVHAAGALGLGG
+3710 VVHTAGVLGLGS
-3722 AVADDSVAALAE
+3722 VADDSTAVLGE
-3734 VAAAK
+3734 TAAAK
-3739 VLGARHLDE
+3739 VLGARHLDD

-3756 AFVLFSSIAGVWG
+3756 AFVLFSSIAGLWG

-3802 GPWAGGGMADDEAL
+3802 GPWAGGGMADDKAL
-3816 DRLHRRGL
+3816 DRLSRRGL
-3824 TALAPAA
+3824 DALAPAA
-3831 AAAAL
+3831 AVAAL
-3836 RTLPAGPD
+3836 RALAAGPD

-3856 FAPAYTAARSRPL
+3856 FALAYTAARPRPL

-3877 AVLAVRAEDP
+3877 AVLAGRTEDP
-3887 APPASAFAAHLA
+3887 EPPASAFAAHLV
-3899 GLPAAGREDAV
+3899 GLPAGRRKEAV
-3910 RDLVRDHVAAVLGHD
+3910 RDLVREHVAAALGHD
-3925 SAEGVAV
+3925 SADGVAV
-3932 DRVFRDLGF
+3932 DRAFRDLGF
-3941 DSLTAVELRNRLVDA
+3941 DSLTAVELRNRLVEA

-3963 TEVFD
+3963 TEIFD
-3968 HPTVGDLARRLYAGL
+3968 HPTVADLAGRLYAGL
-3983 DGTAPG
+3983 DTTAPDAQ
-3989 TEHRAPAAATP
+3989 HRTAVADTP
-4000 PTDADEPLAI
+4000 RPVADEPLAI
-4010 VSMACRF
+4010 VGMACRF
-4017 PGGVTSPED
+4017 PGGVASPQD

-4033 GKDAIGD
+4033 GEDAIGP
-4040 LPADR
+4040 LPAER

-4060 GTSYARGGGF
+4060 GTFYARGGGF
-4070 LQDAGAFDAAFF
+4070 LHDAGDFDAAFF

-4107 ERAGIDPTS
+4107 ERAGIDPAS

-4129 TMGYGSGSTDGVEG
+4129 TQGYGSGSTDGVEG

-4293 LANAGLTPSDI
+4293 LANARLEPA
-4304 DVVEA
+4304 DVQLVEA
-4309 HGTGTALGDPIEAQ
+4309 HGTGTTLGDPIEAQ

-4333 AEPLWLGSLKSNIGH
+4333 EEPLWLGSLKSNIGH

-4369 LPRTLHAEQPSTRID
+4369 LPRTLHAEQPSTKVD
-4384 WTAGNVRLL
+4384 WSAGNVRLL
-4393 TEARPWTGPRRAGV
+4393 TEARPWQGPRRAGI

-4419 VLEQPEPEPEPVPVP
+4419 VLELPEPEPQPQ
-4434 VPVPVPDETTP
+4434 ETAAP
-4445 APGTPDR
+4445 AGPDR
-4452 PAPLLLSARTA
+4452 TPPLFLSARTA
-4463 GALRD
+4463 GALRA
-4468 QAASLHRLLR
+4468 QAAGLHRLLG
-4478 DTDVRAADVARTLAG
+4478 DIDVPAADVARALAG
-4493 RPRFERRLAV
+4493 RTSFARRLAV
-4503 LGTDRDALLSALA
+4503 MGTDRDALLSALA
-4516 APDAAPNAVTGE
+4516 APDTAPNAVTGE
-4528 AGSGRT
+4528 AGSART

-4547 MALELADAE
+4547 MALELADTE
-4556 PEFAAR
+4556 SEFAAR
-4562 LDACAEALAPHVDW
+4562 LDACAEALDPYTDW

-4582 ADEAALS
+4582 ADEAALN

-4609 RSYGVRPDAVVGHSQ
+4609 RSHGVHPDAVVGHSQ

-4636 SLDDGAKIV
+4636 SLEDGAKTV
-4645 ALRSRAIRRSLAG
+4645 ALRSRAILRSLAG

-4667 DEPTVRGLLDGHAG
+4667 DETTVRALLDDHDG

-4691 AATVVSGDPEALDTL
+4691 AATVVSGDPEALDAL
-4706 VADCEARGVRARR
+4706 VADCDTRGVRARR
-4719 VPVDYASHSAHVTEV
+4719 VPVDYASHSAHVEEV

-4740 ELAGVRPAPGEI
+4740 ELAGVRPAEGDV

-4757 VTADFVDGTTMDAEY
+4757 VTADFVDGTTMDAAY

-4787 ERLLRTGHTL
+4787 ERLLNTGHTL
-4797 FVEVGPH
+4797 FIEAGPH

-4814 AADAGLPVTTV
+4814 AAQAGLPVATV
-4825 GTLQRGRGGRDRMHA
+4825 GTLQRGQGGRERMLT
-4840 ALAEAWTA
+4840 ALAEAWVV

-4853 RTALTGTGRHA
+4853 RTALTGPGPRTD
-4864 ELPTYPFQR
+4864 LPTYPFQR
-4873 EHYWLPTPG
+4873 ERYWLPTPG

-4888 PRQAPDLLYRIEWHA
+4888 PQQAPDVLYRTEWRA
-4903 LPDQDTPVPLD
+4903 LPEQDLTVTLD
-4914 GWAVVVPDGG
+4914 DWAVVVPDGG
-4924 HPLAAALPGSV
+4924 HPLAAALPGPV
-4935 TTDADLKGVTGPLAG
+4935 TTDADLKGVTGPVAG
-4950 VLSLLPPADTPAL
+4950 VLSLLTPADTPAL
-4963 VRTLGAVGIQA
+4963 VRALDSAGVQA
-4974 PLWCVTTEAERDP
+4974 PLWCVTSEAERDP
-4987 EQATLWGLGQV
+4987 EQAALWGLGQV
-4998 VGLEQPQR
+4998 IGLEQPQR

-5027 ALAGTENQVRVRADG
+5027 VLAGTENQVRVRADG
-5042 TYARRLVRT
+5042 TWARRLVRT
-5051 PQAAPPAERWA
+5051 PQAAPPAERWV

-5070 ADESLASGLAGWLE
+5070 ADEPLAAGITGWLE
-5084 RHGAEGVR
+5084 RHGAGSVR
-5092 VSTDPA
+5092 VSADPA
-5098 APPAADERTVIQI
+5098 ARPEPGERTVIQV
-5111 ASAEPPAGPVTE
+5111 APAEPPAGPATE
-5123 AVLSVPA
+5123 VVLSLPA
-5130 EPDGAP
+5130 EPEGDM

-5149 GAARQGA
+5149 GAARQA
-5156 ATARYAGLAALTGRL
+5156 AGTARHMGLAALTARL
-5171 RDRGV
+5171 RESGV

-5197 ADAVMAAV
+5197 ADTVMAAV

-5225 VVSAASTPRQLNLLS
+5225 IVSAVSTPRQLNLIS

-5245 APAEHGDDLVARL
+5245 AVEEYGDDLVQRL
-5258 SALPEADQRQALLDL
+5258 SALSEADQRRALLDL
-5273 VTQQVGAALGH
+5273 VTEQVEVALGH
-5284 DTPGAVRPDSSFAD
+5284 AGPGAVRPDSPFTD

-5312 LSAATGLTISP
+5312 LCTATGLAISP
-5323 TVVFDHPTPTVLAD
+5323 TVVFDHPTPAVLAD

-5364 GRLPVVDEISARLHT
+5364 SQLPVADEISTRLHT
-5379 LLRRWDERSAPADA
+5379 LLRRWDERSVPAEP

-5403 LFDLLDNNFGTA
+5403 LFDLLDNNFGSA

>member
-1 MTTTDLPQAAIAVIG
+1 MTRTVPSQDAIAVIG
-16 YSCRLPDAPDPEA
+16 YSCRLPGAPDPDA
-29 FWRLLLDARHAITEA
+29 FWRLLLDGRHAITEA

-50 LAQLDA
+50 AAQLDA
-56 AGTPNAASAR
+56 AATPHAASAR

-90 AMDPQQRLVLE
+90 AMDPQQRLALE

-107 ERAGLLPAA
+107 EHAGLLPAA
-116 LAGTRTGVFVGAGWD
+116 LAGTRTGVFIGAGGD
-131 DYATLRRQSADEI
+131 DYATLRRQSATAI

-179 SSLVAVHLACQSL
+179 SSLVAVHLAGRSL

-202 GGVNLNLALDTALV
+202 GGVSLNLALDTALV

-243 GGGLVLLKLLDR
+243 GGGLLLLKLLDR
-255 AVAEGDTVH
+255 AVADGDTVH
-264 GVLLG
+264 AVLLG

-278 SALTVPDAEAQRE
+278 SALTVPDVTAQRE
-291 VVELAQRAAGVSPA
+291 VVALARRAAGVSSA

-316 TRVGD
+316 TKAGD

-330 SIGSARPAGSP
+330 STGAERPAGAP

-354 ESAAGIVG
+354 ESAAGVVG

-369 VRHGEIPA
+369 VRHGTIPA
-377 SLNFDTPPPGIPL
+377 SLNFDAPPSGIPL
-390 DELNLAVATE
+390 GELNLQVVT
-400 RGPWRGNRR
+400 GPRSWRDDRR
-409 IAGVSSFGLGG
+409 VAGVSSFGLGG
-420 ANCHVVVAGHEP
+420 ANCHVVVAAHVP
-432 DRSAT
+432 DGSAVPASAERT
-437 PASSDRPAAPG
+437 PAPTPAPTASPG
-448 ATPLVVSGRT
+448 AVPLVVSGRT
-458 RAALRTQAARLA
+458 PAALRAQAARLA
-470 DWIDDHPGTDP
+470 DLIDARPGTDP
-481 VDLGGSLLSTRTLF
+481 VDLGGSLLSSRTLF

-500 SLGGTGLRTPAAGGA
+500 SLGTAGLRALAAGEA
-515 GEDLVT
+515 GEDVVT
-521 GHAAALLGRTVF
+521 GHATTPVGRTVF
-533 VFPGQGSQWVGMA
+533 VFPGQGAQWVGMA
-546 RELLDDSPVFA
+546 RQLMDESPVFA
-557 ARMAECE
+557 ARMDECA
-564 QALAPF
+564 QALEPF

-575 ADVLGDAD
+575 AEVLGDAG
-583 ALLRTEVVQPVL
+583 ALARTEVVQPAL
-595 WAVMVSLAATWRSW
+595 WAVMVSLAATWQGL

-642 ALRARALRALAGRG
+642 ALRARTLRALAGRG
-656 GMTSLAL
+656 GMTSLPL
-663 PAAEARALIGPEL
+663 PLDQVRALIGPEL

-699 EARAEARG
+699 EARAAERD
-707 VRARR
+707 VEARR
-712 LPVEYASHSAQ
+712 LPVEYASHCPQ
-723 VEEIEEQVLDALR
+723 VEEIEQDVLDALR
-736 DVTPRAGSVPFFST
+736 DVIPRAASVPMFST
-750 VDVDWAD
+750 VHVDWVD

-762 AGYWY
+762 ARYWY

-779 VRTLADAGYGVF
+779 VRTLADTGHGVF

-797 PVLTAAVAETA
+797 PVLTSAVAATA

-819 DDGGGE
+819 DDAGAQ

-839 DVDWSPALA
+839 AVDWSPLFTGAA
-848 DATRVTLPTYAF
+848 RVALPTYPF

-868 RAAGPAP
+868 RAAEPAP
-875 AVTEVAD
+875 AATALDD
-882 TGLPALTDLV
+882 TTLPALTELV
-892 RSHAAAVLGHAS
+892 RSHAAAVLGHPS
-904 ADDVDTGLAFRALGL
+904 ADDVDVRLAFKALGL
-919 DSHSS
+919 DSTSS
-924 LDLRGRL
+924 MELRGRL

-945 NHPTVEEVAS
+945 NHPTVEAVAS
-955 FLHRALHGADSA
+955 FLHRALHGEETPAPAEAPA
-967 AADAVPVA
+967 AAPADAPA
-975 GPVDEP
+975 DEP

-988 CRLPGGVGSPEDLW
+988 CRLPGGVRSPEDLW

-1010 AIGPLPE
+1010 AVGPLPE
-1017 DRGWDLDALLGTDG
+1017 DRGWDLRALLGGEGDG
-1031 GGTSH
+1031 DGTSH
-1036 TGFGGFLDGVG
+1036 TGFGGFLDGAG
-1047 DFDADFF
+1047 DFDAGFF

-1070 LLETSWEAFERAGII
+1070 LLETGWEAFERAGIV
-1085 PAALRGSATGVFVG
+1085 PATLRGSATGVFVG
-1099 AMSQDYLPRLHEIPA
+1099 AMSQDYLPRLHELPA
-1114 EAEGYGLVGTAG
+1114 EAEGYGLVGGAG
-1126 SVASGRISYTFG
+1126 SIASGRISYTFG
-1138 LHGPAVTVDTACS
+1138 LQGPAVTVDTACS

-1163 LRTGECALALAA
+1163 LRGGECSLALAA

-1193 GLARDGRCRSFSDDA
+1193 GLARDGRCRAFSDDA
-1208 AGTGWGEGVAVLLL
+1208 SGTGWGEGVAVLLL
-1222 ERLSDARR
+1222 ERLSDALR
-1230 NGHPVLALVRGSAVN
+1230 NGHPVLALVRGTAVN

-1262 GVIRD
+1262 GVIRA

-1274 TAAGVDAVEAH
+1274 TAADVDAVEAH

-1300 LATYGQDREQPLWLG
+1300 LATYGQDREEPLLLG

-1340 RHATLPRTLHVRTP
+1340 RHATLPATLHVRTP

-1369 EQSAW
+1369 ENTPW
-1374 PHAGRPRRAGV
+1374 PAGDRPRRAGV

-1395 HVILEEAPPAVPDPA
+1395 HVILEETPPTAPETRHRTP
-1410 EDAPDAVS
+1410 
-1418 GSAEDVPDAASEAA
+1418 G
-1432 EHAPDTAPAALPWIL
+1432 TAPASPPWIL
-1447 TARDAHALR
+1447 TARDAPALH
-1456 RQADRLSAYLA
+1456 RQAGRLAAHLA
-1467 VAPQPRPV
+1467 AVPQPRPV
-1475 DVGHS
+1475 DIGYS
-1480 LAAER
+1480 LAAGR
-1485 TAFDERAVL
+1485 TAFEERAVL
-1494 LGGPAGLR
+1494 LTGQDGLR
-1502 PLAEAAPGD
+1502 PLAEATPGD
-1511 GLPLPGVVRGTALPG
+1511 GLPLPGVVRGTALPD

-1540 AGMALELAEAAP
+1540 AGMALELARSAP

-1562 DALAPH
+1562 NALAPY
-1568 VDWSLSQVLAE
+1568 VDWSLSEVLAE
-1579 PGAPGLQRVDVVQ
+1579 PGAPRLRRVDVVQ

-1627 VVSGAL
+1627 VVAGAL
-1633 TLEDGARVVALRSK
+1633 SLEDGARVVALRSR

-1660 VAEPEEAAVR
+1660 LAEPEEAAAR
-1670 RLARWGDR
+1670 RLTRWGGR
-1678 LSVAAVNGPGAVVV
+1678 LSVAAVNGPGTVVV
-1692 SGDPEALDE
+1692 SGDPDALDE
-1701 LLAACAEEGCRARR
+1701 LLAACEEEGCRARR

-1734 VEALDGIEPRRATE
+1734 VGALEGIEPRRAAV
-1748 PFLSTVTGEMLD
+1748 PFLSTVTGEVLD
-1760 GTELD
+1760 GTGLD

-1775 TVRFGPAVADVLSHG
+1775 TVRFGPAVADVLSSG
-1790 SALFIEVSPHPVLT
+1790 SALFIEISPHPVLL
-1804 QGVSESLDRAP
+1804 QGISGTVDRTP
-1815 DRPAAALGTLRRDDG
+1815 DRPAAVLCTLRRDDG

-1845 GAPVDWAAL
+1845 GAPVDWTAL
-1854 YEGSGARRTELPT
+1854 YEGSGARRTDLPT
-1867 YPFERRRYW
+1867 YPFEPRRYW

-1887 PGPDT
+1887 PCPDT
-1892 WRYRVTWTPRPDADR
+1892 WRYRVTWTHRPDADR

-1914 PGRWLAVVPEHLAED
+1914 AGHWLAVVPEHLAED
-1929 PYTAGVAAVPAA
+1929 TYTAGVSAVPAA
-1941 YGADVRTVAVAAADD
+1941 YGADVTTVTVAAGTD
-1956 RAALAGR
+1956 RAALTER
-1963 LRAAAGEGPV
+1963 LRDAAGDGPV
-1973 AGVLSL
+1973 TGVLSL

-1994 GGLVSTVALV
+1994 AGLVATVALV

-2012 TAPLWLATRGAVAVA
+2012 TAPLWLATRGAVAVD
-2027 AADRLTAAAQSAVW
+2027 AADRLTAAAQSPVW

-2051 ADRWGGLVDLPAALD
+2051 ADRWGGLVDLPARLD
-2066 EDTRS
+2066 QDTRT

-2083 GAADPARGTEDQVAV
+2083 GPSGPAAHGTEDQTAV
-2098 RATGVSVRRLTRA
+2098 RAAGVSVRRLTRA
-2111 TRGTRSGAPRAWE
+2111 ARGARPGARTWE

-2142 ARRLARRGAGHLL
+2142 ARRLADRGAGHLL
-2155 LVGRGGPQAP
+2155 LVGRAGRQAP
-2165 GADALRRELAELGCR
+2165 GADALRRELEERGAR

-2195 ALLATVPQEHPL
+2195 ALLASVPPEHPL

-2222 AALRPEQIDRV
+2222 AALRPEQIERAQ
-2233 LRPKLAG
+2233 RPKLAG

-2261 VAATLGIPG
+2261 VAATFGVPG

-2285 EERRAEGLVAT
+2285 EERRAEGLAAT

-2306 GMAGLDGVGDLL
+2306 GMAARTGVGGLL

-2323 PAMDPEDAL
+2323 LAMDPEDAL
-2332 TAMERAVTDDE
+2332 TAMERAVADDE
-2343 TCLTVADVDWDRF
+2343 TCLTVADIDWDRF
-2356 FLAFTASRVRPLL
+2356 FLAFTASRARPLL
-2369 HDLPEIRR
+2369 HDVPEVRR
-2377 IRAAAATAAGE
+2377 IRAAAATAAEEG
-2388 PGAAGTGLARRLAD
+2388 GTAGTALARRLAA
-2402 AGEEERGRILLDLVR
+2402 AGEDERGRILLDVVR
-2417 GHVAAVLG
+2417 SHVATVLG
-2425 HSGAGAVPAER
+2425 HTGADAVPAER
-2436 TFKELGFDSLT
+2436 TFKELGLDSLT

-2454 LSAATGLR
+2454 LGAATGLH
-2462 LPATVVYDHPTPAAL
+2462 LPTTLVYDHPTPAAL
-2477 VRHLRA
+2477 VRHLRT
-2483 ELTGS
+2483 ELAGPPG
-2488 VAAVPGPDRAPRP
+2488 AAPGPHRVPGPAGP
-2501 DRAPGPAA
+2501 DH
-2509 ADDDPIAVVAMSCR
+2509 DPIAVVAMSCR

-2531 EDLWRLVADG
+2531 EDLWRIVGEG
-2541 TDAIGAFPA
+2541 TDTVGAFPA

-2616 AGIDPTAL
+2616 AGLDPTTL

-2645 AAPADHADSEGYGS
+2645 AAPGDHADSEGYGS

-2669 RVSYT
+2669 RISYA

-2686 ACSSAL
+2686 ACSSSL

-2704 GEADLALAGGVT
+2704 GECDLALAGGVT

-2770 HRVLAVVRGSAV
+2770 HQVLALVRGSAV

-2792 APNGPAQQRV
+2792 APNGPSQQRV
-2802 ITAALADAG
+2802 IAAALAEAG

-2836 ALIATYGH
+2836 ALIAAYGRH
-2844 GRDADRPLWLG
+2844 REPDRPLHLG

-2868 GAAGVIKMIM
+2868 GVAGVIKMIM
-2878 AMRHGVLPES
+2878 AMRHGVLPRS
-2888 LHLDAPSDVVDW
+2888 LHLDTPSDVVDW

-2905 RPLAEARPWQ
+2905 RPLTEARPWQ
-2915 PRPGAPRRFG
+2915 PAAGAPRRFG

-2936 HAVLEEPGQQDAERT
+2936 HALFQEFREPGPRDAPN
-2951 AERPGDGDRPAAGA
+2951 PGTTGGRSATGA

-2979 AQAASLSAL
+2979 AQAASMLTL
-2988 LAGGSVAGDGLTDVA
+2988 LRSESPSDDALTDIA

-3027 VRALDA
+3027 VRALGA
-3033 FADGRPSA
+3033 LADGRPSA
-3041 GVFEGSAR
+3041 GLFEGTAGDDAA
-3049 EDVARPVAFLFTGQ
+3049 EPVAFLFTGQ

-3074 RVRVPAFAAAHDEVC
+3074 YARVPAFAASYDEVC

-3103 VDEDAEALE
+3103 VHEDAEALE
-3112 RTEYAQPALFAV
+3112 RTEYAQPALFAL
-3124 EVALFRTLREWGVHP
+3124 ETALFRTLREWGVRP
-3139 QWLAG
+3139 RLLAG

-3182 AMLAVQASAD
+3182 AMLAVQASAE

-3201 GDRVAVAAVN
+3201 GDEVAVAAVN

-3224 IAELARHWRDRGRRT
+3224 IDALAQHWRAQGRRT

-3249 SAHLDGML
+3249 SPHLDGML
-3257 ADYERIAAGLSYA
+3257 AEYERIAAGLSYA
-3270 APRIPVVSTV
+3270 APCIPVVSTV

-3310 RTLRAAGTTTFVELG
+3310 RTLRTAGTTTFVELG

-3331 GMVPDCLPEESP
+3331 GMVPDCLPEEDP

-3353 PEEQTLLAAVAR
+3353 PEEHTLLAAVAR
-3365 LHTVGAG
+3365 LHTTGAG
-3372 PDWEALFAPTGAVRR
+3372 PDWKALFAPTGAVRR
-3387 AVPTYPFQRKRFWP
+3387 ALPTYPFQHRRFWP
-3401 NVPAASGAPGR
+3401 HAPAATPA
-3412 TADRW
+3412 ADRW
-3417 RYRIGWTEPA
+3417 RYRIGWTKPAEPA
-3427 QPAGTGAP
+3427 NTGAP
-3435 DRTWLALVPDT
+3435 DHTWLALVPDA
-3446 EDGGSPALAA
+3446 EDATPALAA
-3456 CRGWLRELGTPV
+3456 CRAWLRERGTPV
-3468 VPVAAGTDRDTLA
+3468 VPVPAGTERAALA
-3481 RLLRDAAGPDPVPGV
+3481 RKLRDAAGAGQVSGV
-3496 LSLLALDERPHPD
+3496 LSLLALDERPHPA

-3521 TAAQALTD
+3521 TAAQALSD
-3529 AALGAPLWLVTQS
+3529 AALDAPLWLVTQN
-3542 AVTVDQDRDT
+3542 AVTVDRDRDT
-3552 ARPEQAQIWGLGQVL
+3552 ARPEQAQTWGLGQVL
-3567 GLEQPELWGGLVDL
+3567 GLERPGLWGGLADL
-3581 PAEVDETV
+3581 PADVDSGALT
-3589 LARLAAV
+3589 RLGAAV
-3596 VTAGGD
+3596 TGGGD
-3602 EDQLAVRA
+3602 EDQIAIRA
-3610 GGVRARRLEHAPAA
+3610 EGVRARRLERAPAPQD
-3624 GPLWQPRGTV
+3624 GPLWQPRGTI

-3645 RVALRLAQDGAEHL
+3645 HVALHLARHGAEHL
-3659 VLTGRRGPAAP
+3659 VLAGRRGPAAP

-3676 EELAAL
+3676 DELAAL
-3682 GARVTVEACDITDRE
+3682 GVQVTVEACDMTDRD

-3710 VVHAAGALGLGG
+3710 VVHTAGALGPGSFD
-3722 AVADDSVAALAE
+3722 DDSVAALGE
-3734 VAAAK
+3734 TAAAK
-3739 VLGARHLDE
+3739 VLGARHLDD

-3769 SGGQGA
+3769 SAGQGA

-3816 DRLHRRGL
+3816 DRLRRRGL
-3824 TALAPAA
+3824 AALAPAA
-3831 AAAAL
+3831 AVAAL
-3836 RTLPAGPD
+3836 RALAAGPD
-3844 ATVAVADVRWED
+3844 AAVAVADVHWEE
-3856 FAPAYTAARSRPL
+3856 FAPAYTAARPRPL
-3869 VEDLPEVR
+3869 IEDLPEVR
-3877 AVLAVRAEDP
+3877 AVLAGRAPDP
-3887 APPASAFAAHLA
+3887 QPPRSAFAAQLA
-3899 GLPAAGREDAV
+3899 ELPAARREQTV

-3925 SAEGVAV
+3925 TAEGVAA
-3932 DRVFRDLGF
+3932 DRAFRDLGF
-3941 DSLTAVELRNRLVDA
+3941 DSLTAVELRNRLVEA

-3963 TEVFD
+3963 TEIFD
-3968 HPTVGDLARRLYAGL
+3968 HPTVTDLAGRLYAGL
-3983 DGTAPG
+3983 GATAPG
-3989 TEHRAPAAATP
+3989 AEERTAAAEAP
-4000 PTDADEPLAI
+4000 RAADGEPLAI

-4017 PGGVTSPED
+4017 PGGVASPED

-4033 GKDAIGD
+4033 GEDAIGP
-4040 LPADR
+4040 LPAER

-4060 GTSYARGGGF
+4060 GTFYARGGGF
-4070 LQDAGAFDAAFF
+4070 LHDAGAFDASFF
-4082 GIAPREALAMD
+4082 GISPREALAMD

-4107 ERAGIDPTS
+4107 ERAGIDPAS
-4116 LRGTQGGVFVGAA
+4116 LRGTRGGVFVGAA
-4129 TMGYGSGSTDGVEG
+4129 AQGYGSGSADGVEG

-4243 VLVVERL
+4243 VLVLERL

-4293 LANAGLTPSDI
+4293 LANARLEPA
-4304 DVVEA
+4304 DVQLVEA
-4309 HGTGTALGDPIEAQ
+4309 HGTGTTLGDPIEAQ

-4333 AEPLWLGSLKSNIGH
+4333 EEPLYLGSVKSNIGH

-4362 MAMRHGT
+4362 LAMRHGT
-4369 LPRTLHAEQPSTRID
+4369 LPRTLHAERPSTRVD
-4384 WTAGNVRLL
+4384 WSGGNVRLL

-4419 VLEQPEPEPEPVPVP
+4419 VLEQPEA
-4434 VPVPVPDETTP
+4434 DETPAP
-4445 APGTPDR
+4445 APGTTRHPCCCP
-4452 PAPLLLSARTA
+4452 PAPPEPCANRPHDCTGCCATPTCPPPTSPAR
-4463 GALRD
+4463 
-4468 QAASLHRLLR
+4468 
-4478 DTDVRAADVARTLAG
+4478 
-4493 RPRFERRLAV
+4493 
-4503 LGTDRDALLSALA
+4503 
-4516 APDAAPNAVTGE
+4516 
-4528 AGSGRT
+4528 
-4534 VFVFPGQGTQWTG
+4534 
-4547 MALELADAE
+4547 
-4556 PEFAAR
+4556 
-4562 LDACAEALAPHVDW
+4562 C
-4576 SLREVL
+4576 
-4582 ADEAALS
+4582 
-4589 RVDVVQP
+4589 
-4596 ALFAVMVSLAALW
+4596 
-4609 RSYGVRPDAVVGHSQ
+4609 
-4624 GEIAAAV
+4624 
-4631 VAGVL
+4631 
-4636 SLDDGAKIV
+4636 
-4645 ALRSRAIRRSLAG
+4645 
-4658 RGGMVSVAA
+4658 
-4667 DEPTVRGLLDGHAG
+4667 
-4681 RIGIAALNGP
+4681 
-4691 AATVVSGDPEALDTL
+4691 
-4706 VADCEARGVRARR
+4706 
-4719 VPVDYASHSAHVTEV
+4719 
-4734 REELLA
+4734 
-4740 ELAGVRPAPGEI
+4740 
-4752 PLLST
+4752 
-4757 VTADFVDGTTMDAEY
+4757 
-4772 WYRNLREPVALHAAT
+4772 
-4787 ERLLRTGHTL
+4787 
-4797 FVEVGPH
+4797 
-4804 PVLVAGIEGT
+4804 
-4814 AADAGLPVTTV
+4814 
-4825 GTLQRGRGGRDRMHA
+4825 
-4840 ALAEAWTA
+4840 
-4848 GADVD
+4848 
-4853 RTALTGTGRHA
+4853 
-4864 ELPTYPFQR
+4864 
-4873 EHYWLPTPG
+4873 
-4882 RSAAGA
+4882 
-4888 PRQAPDLLYRIEWHA
+4888 
-4903 LPDQDTPVPLD
+4903 
-4914 GWAVVVPDGG
+4914 
-4924 HPLAAALPGSV
+4924 
-4935 TTDADLKGVTGPLAG
+4935 
-4950 VLSLLPPADTPAL
+4950 
-4963 VRTLGAVGIQA
+4963 
-4974 PLWCVTTEAERDP
+4974 
-4987 EQATLWGLGQV
+4987 
-4998 VGLEQPQR
+4998 
-5006 WGGLVDLP
+5006 
-5014 ADLDDTVVRRLRT
+5014 
-5027 ALAGTENQVRVRADG
+5027 
-5042 TYARRLVRT
+5042 
-5051 PQAAPPAERWA
+5051 
-5062 PGRVLVRG
+5062 
-5070 ADESLASGLAGWLE
+5070 
-5084 RHGAEGVR
+5084 
-5092 VSTDPA
+5092 
-5098 APPAADERTVIQI
+5098 
-5111 ASAEPPAGPVTE
+5111 PAGPP
-5123 AVLSVPA
+5123 SS
-5130 EPDGAP
+5130 GAWP
-5136 DTFVLLHPLSGVW
+5136 SWAPT
-5149 GAARQGA
+5149 
-5156 ATARYAGLAALTGRL
+5156 AT
-5171 RDRGV
+5171 
-5176 RAVSVAVG
+5176 
-5184 GWEPQAPAETPVP
+5184 P
-5197 ADAVMAAV
+5197 
-5205 RRAVE
+5205 
-5210 RDEPAL
+5210 
-5216 IVADVDWDL
+5216 
-5225 VVSAASTPRQLNLLS
+5225 
-5240 ELPEA
+5240 
-5245 APAEHGDDLVARL
+5245 
-5258 SALPEADQRQALLDL
+5258 
-5273 VTQQVGAALGH
+5273 
-5284 DTPGAVRPDSSFAD
+5284 
-5298 LGFDSLLAVQFRNR
+5298 
-5312 LSAATGLTISP
+5312 
-5323 TVVFDHPTPTVLAD
+5323 
-5337 HLHGELLAEPDPVA
+5337 
-5351 PMLAELDRLERAL
+5351 
-5364 GRLPVVDEISARLHT
+5364 
-5379 LLRRWDERSAPADA
+5379 
-5393 GELSSASADE
+5393 
-5403 LFDLLDNNFGTA
+5403 

>member
-1 MTTTDLPQAAIAVIG
+1 MTRTDPSQAAIAVVG
-16 YSCRLPDAPDPEA
+16 YSCRLPGAPDPDA
-29 FWRLLLDARHAITEA
+29 FWRLLLDGRHAITEA

-50 LAQLDA
+50 TAQLDA
-56 AGTPNAASAR
+56 AATPHAASAR

-90 AMDPQQRLVLE
+90 AMDPQQRLALE
-101 LGWEAV
+101 LSWEAV
-107 ERAGLLPAA
+107 EHASLLPAA
-116 LAGTRTGVFVGAGWD
+116 LAGTRTGVFIGAGGD
-131 DYATLRRQSADEI
+131 DYATLRRQSAGEI

-159 RLSHTLGL
+159 RLSHSLGL

-202 GGVNLNLALDTALV
+202 GGVSLNLALDTALV

-243 GGGLVLLKLLDR
+243 GGGLFLLKLLDR
-255 AVAEGDTVH
+255 AVADGDTIH
-264 GVLLG
+264 AVLLG

-278 SALTVPDAEAQRE
+278 SALTVPDVTAQRE
-291 VVELAQRAAGVSPA
+291 VVALAHQAAGVSPV

-316 TRVGD
+316 TKVGD

-330 SIGSARPAGSP
+330 SIGAARPAGSP

-354 ESAAGIVG
+354 ESAAGVVG
-362 LLKTVLA
+362 LLKTVMA
-369 VRHGEIPA
+369 VRHGSIPA
-377 SLNFDTPPPGIPL
+377 SLHFHAPPSGISL
-390 DELNLAVATE
+390 DELNLQVATGH
-400 RGPWRGNRR
+400 RSWRDDRR
-409 IAGVSSFGLGG
+409 VAGVSSFGLGG
-420 ANCHVVVAGHEP
+420 ANCHVVVAAHVP
-432 DRSAT
+432 DVS
-437 PASSDRPAAPG
+437 AAPAPAERTPPSG
-448 ATPLVVSGRT
+448 AVPLVVSGRT
-458 RAALRTQAARLA
+458 PAALRAQAARLA
-470 DWIDDHPGTDP
+470 DWVDDHPGTAP
-481 VDLGGSLLSTRTLF
+481 VDLGGSLVSSRTLF

-500 SLGGTGLRTPAAGGA
+500 SLGTDGLRALATGEP
-515 GEDLVT
+515 GEDVVT
-521 GHAAALLGRTVF
+521 GHATTTVGKTVF

-546 RELLDDSPVFA
+546 RELMDGSPVFA
-557 ARMAECE
+557 ARMDECA
-564 QALAPF
+564 QALEPF
-570 TDWRL
+570 VDWRL

-583 ALLRTEVVQPVL
+583 ALGRTEVVQPAL
-595 WAVMVSLAATWRSW
+595 WAVMVSLAATWQSL

-642 ALRARALRALAGRG
+642 ALRARTLRALAGRG

-663 PAAEARALIGPEL
+663 PVREARRFIGPEL
-676 SVATVNGPSSVVVA
+676 SIATVNGPSSVVVA

-699 EARAEARG
+699 EARAEELD
-707 VRARR
+707 VQARR
-712 LPVEYASHSAQ
+712 LPVEYASHCPQ
-723 VEEIEEQVLDALR
+723 VEEIEQDVLDVLR
-736 DVTPRAGSVPFFST
+736 DVTPRVAGVPLFST
-750 VDVDWAD
+750 VNVDWAD

-762 AGYWY
+762 ARYWY

-779 VRTLADAGYGVF
+779 VRTVADAGYGVF
-791 VEVSAH
+791 VEVSTH
-797 PVLTAAVAETA
+797 PVLTSAVAGTA

-819 DDGGGE
+819 DDGGWE

-839 DVDWSPALA
+839 DVDWSPLL
-848 DATRVTLPTYAF
+848 TGTNRVALPTYPF

-868 RAAGPAP
+868 RAAEPAP
-875 AVTEVAD
+875 AVTTLAD

-892 RSHAAAVLGHAS
+892 RSHAAAVLGHPS
-904 ADDVDTGLAFRALGL
+904 ADEVDVRLAFKALGL
-919 DSHSS
+919 DSTSS
-924 LDLRGRL
+924 LELRGRL

-955 FLHRALHGADSA
+955 FLHRALHGADTAAPA
-967 AADAVPVA
+967 AAPASAPA
-975 GPVDEP
+975 DEP

-988 CRLPGGVGSPEDLW
+988 CRLPGGVRSPEDLW

-1010 AIGPLPE
+1010 AVGPLPE
-1017 DRGWDLDALLGTDG
+1017 DRGWDLDTLLGSEGDG
-1031 GGTSH
+1031 TCH

-1047 DFDADFF
+1047 NFDADFF

-1070 LLETSWEAFERAGII
+1070 LLETSWEVFERAGIV
-1085 PAALRGSATGVFVG
+1085 PATLRGSATGVFVG
-1099 AMSQDYLPRLHEIPA
+1099 AMHQDYLPRLHELPA
-1114 EAEGYGLVGTAG
+1114 EAEGYGLVGGAG

-1163 LRTGECALALAA
+1163 LRSGECSLALAA

-1193 GLARDGRCRSFSDDA
+1193 GLARDGRCRAFSDDA
-1208 AGTGWGEGVAVLLL
+1208 TGTGWGEGVTVLLL

-1262 GVIRD
+1262 SVVRD

-1274 TAAGVDAVEAH
+1274 TAAEVDAVEAH

-1340 RHATLPRTLHVRTP
+1340 RHATLPATLHVRTP

-1360 SAGAVRLLT
+1360 STGAVRLLT
-1369 EQSAW
+1369 EKAAW
-1374 PHAGRPRRAGV
+1374 PAAARPRRAGV

-1395 HVILEEAPPAVPDPA
+1395 HVILEETPPTESGAA
-1410 EDAPDAVS
+1410 QHAPDA
-1418 GSAEDVPDAASEAA
+1418 
-1432 EHAPDTAPAALPWIL
+1432 APASLPWIL
-1447 TARDAHALR
+1447 TARDAHALH
-1456 RQADRLSAYLA
+1456 RQADRLAARLA
-1467 VAPQPRPV
+1467 AAPQLRPV
-1475 DVGHS
+1475 DVGYS

-1485 TAFDERAVL
+1485 TAFEERAVL
-1494 LGGPAGLR
+1494 LAGPSGLR
-1502 PLAEAAPGD
+1502 PLAEATPGD

-1540 AGMALELAEAAP
+1540 AGMALELAGSAP
-1552 VFAERLRACE
+1552 VFAEQLRACE
-1562 DALAPH
+1562 GALAPY
-1568 VDWSLSQVLAE
+1568 VDWSLSEVLAE
-1579 PGAPGLQRVDVVQ
+1579 PGAPRLQRVDVVQ

-1627 VVSGAL
+1627 VVAGAL
-1633 TLEDGARVVALRSK
+1633 SLEDGARVVALRSQ

-1660 VAEPEEAAVR
+1660 VAEPEEAAAR
-1670 RLARWGDR
+1670 RLTRWGGR
-1678 LSVAAVNGPGAVVV
+1678 LAIAAVNGPGAVVV
-1692 SGDPEALDE
+1692 SGDPEALDT
-1701 LLAACAEEGCRARR
+1701 LLAACEEEGCRARR

-1734 VEALDGIEPRRATE
+1734 VGALDGIEPRRAAV
-1748 PFLSTVTGEMLD
+1748 PFLSTVTGEVLD
-1760 GTELD
+1760 GTGLD
-1765 AAYWYRNLRG
+1765 AEYWYRNLRG
-1775 TVRFGPAVADVLSHG
+1775 TVRFGPAVADVLSAG
-1790 SALFIEVSPHPVLT
+1790 SALFIEVSPHPVLM
-1804 QGVSESLDRAP
+1804 QGISESVDRTLDH
-1815 DRPAAALGTLRRDDG
+1815 PAAVLCTLRRDDG

-1845 GAPVDWAAL
+1845 GAPVDWTAL

-1867 YPFERRRYW
+1867 YPFEPRRYW

-1882 AAPAR
+1882 AVPAR

-1892 WRYRVTWTPRPDADR
+1892 WHYRVTWTPRPDADR

-1914 PGRWLAVVPEHLAED
+1914 AGHWLAVVPEHLAED
-1929 PYTAGVAAVPAA
+1929 AYTAEVSAVPVA
-1941 YGADVRTVAVAAADD
+1941 YGADVTTVTVAPGDD
-1956 RAALAGR
+1956 RAALAER
-1963 LRAAAGEGPV
+1963 LRDAAGGGPV

-1979 LALDERP
+1979 LALDERR

-1994 GGLVSTVALV
+1994 AGLVSTVALV

-2012 TAPLWLATRGAVAVA
+2012 TTPLWLATRGAVAVDA
-2027 AADRLTAAAQSAVW
+2027 DDRLAAAAQSPVW

-2051 ADRWGGLVDLPAALD
+2051 TDRWGGLVDLPAGLD
-2066 EDTRS
+2066 EDSRT

-2083 GAADPARGTEDQVAV
+2083 GSAEPAHGTEDQTAV
-2098 RATGVSVRRLTRA
+2098 RAAGVFVRRLTRA
-2111 TRGTRSGAPRAWE
+2111 TQGARPRARTWE

-2142 ARRLARRGAGHLL
+2142 ARRLADRGADHLL
-2155 LVGRGGPQAP
+2155 LVGRGGRQAP
-2165 GADALRRELAELGCR
+2165 GADALRRELEERGSR

-2207 TAVVHTAAVLDDDTV
+2207 TAVVHTAAVLDDDMV

-2261 VAATLGIPG
+2261 VAATFGVPG

-2296 SVAFGPWAGA
+2296 SVAFGPWAGP
-2306 GMAGLDGVGDLL
+2306 GMAGRTGVGGLL

-2323 PAMDPEDAL
+2323 LAMNPEDAL
-2332 TAMERAVTDDE
+2332 TAMERAVADDE
-2343 TCLTVADVDWDRF
+2343 TCLTVADIDWDRF

-2369 HDLPEIRR
+2369 HDVPEVRR
-2377 IRAAAATAAGE
+2377 IRAAAATAAEESGT
-2388 PGAAGTGLARRLAD
+2388 AGNALARRLAE
-2402 AGEEERGRILLDLVR
+2402 AGEEERGRILLDMVR
-2417 GHVAAVLG
+2417 SHVATVLG
-2425 HSGAGAVPAER
+2425 HSGAEAIPVER

-2454 LSAATGLR
+2454 LGAATGLH
-2462 LPATVVYDHPTPAAL
+2462 LPATLVYDHPTPAAL

-2483 ELTGS
+2483 ELAGPTD
-2488 VAAVPGPDRAPRP
+2488 AAPGPDRAPV
-2501 DRAPGPAA
+2501 PAG

-2531 EDLWRLVADG
+2531 EDLWRIVGEG
-2541 TDAIGAFPA
+2541 TDTVGAFPA

-2616 AGIDPTAL
+2616 AGLDPTTL

-2669 RVSYT
+2669 RISYA

-2704 GEADLALAGGVT
+2704 GECDLAMAGGVT

-2770 HRVLAVVRGSAV
+2770 HQVLALVRGSAV

-2792 APNGPAQQRV
+2792 APNGPSQQRV

-2811 LRADEVDAVE
+2811 LRVDEVDAVE

-2836 ALIATYGH
+2836 ALIATYGRD
-2844 GRDADRPLWLG
+2844 RDADRPLWLG

-2868 GAAGVIKMIM
+2868 GVAGVIKMIM
-2878 AMRHGVLPES
+2878 AMRYGVLPKS
-2888 LHLDAPSDVVDW
+2888 LHLDTPSDVVDW

-2915 PRPGAPRRFG
+2915 PRTGAPRRFG

-2936 HAVLEEPGQQDAERT
+2936 HALFQEPEPQDAGNARGRS
-2951 AERPGDGDRPAAGA
+2951 ADRPATGA

-2979 AQAASLSAL
+2979 AQATSL
-2988 LAGGSVAGDGLTDVA
+2988 LAFLESQAVGDDALTDIA

-3027 VRALDA
+3027 VRALGA
-3033 FADGRPSA
+3033 IADGRPSA
-3041 GVFEGSAR
+3041 GVFEGTAR
-3049 EDVARPVAFLFTGQ
+3049 EDAARSVAFLFTGQ

-3074 RVRVPAFAAAHDEVC
+3074 YARVPVFAAAYDEVC

-3139 QWLAG
+3139 QRLAG

-3170 RGRLMQAQRADG
+3170 RGRLMQAQRSDG
-3182 AMLAVQASAD
+3182 AMLAVRASAE
-3192 EAAGPLAAH
+3192 EAAGPLAAY

-3224 IAELARHWRDRGRRT
+3224 IAGLARHWREQGRRT

-3257 ADYERIAAGLSYA
+3257 AEYERIAAGLSYA

-3293 AYWARQARAT
+3293 AYWTRQARAT

-3310 RTLRAAGTTTFVELG
+3310 RTLRAGGTTTFVELG

-3343 LAVSLLRDGR
+3343 PAVSLLRDGR

-3365 LHTVGAG
+3365 LHTAGTG
-3372 PDWEALFAPTGAVRR
+3372 PDWEAFFAPAGAVRR
-3387 AVPTYPFQRKRFWP
+3387 ALPTYPFQHQRFWP
-3401 NVPAASGAPGR
+3401 HVPAAYGAAGR
-3412 TADRW
+3412 AADRW
-3417 RYRIGWTEPA
+3417 RYRVGWTEPA
-3427 QPAGTGAP
+3427 EPATPGAP
-3435 DRTWLALVPDT
+3435 DRTWLALVPDA
-3446 EDGGSPALAA
+3446 EDGDTALAA
-3456 CRGWLRELGTPV
+3456 CRAWLRELGTPV
-3468 VPVAAGTDRDTLA
+3468 VPVAAGTGRDALA
-3481 RLLRDAAGPDPVPGV
+3481 RRLRDAAGPGQVSGV
-3496 LSLLALDERPHPD
+3496 LSLLAFDERPHPG

-3529 AALGAPLWLVTQS
+3529 AALDAPLWLVTRS

-3552 ARPEQAQIWGLGQVL
+3552 ARPEQAQTWGLGQVF
-3567 GLEQPELWGGLVDL
+3567 GLEQPGLWGGLVDL
-3581 PAEVDETV
+3581 PADVDATA
-3589 LARLAAV
+3589 LTRLGAV
-3596 VTAGGD
+3596 VTGGGE
-3602 EDQLAVRA
+3602 EDQFAVRA
-3610 GGVRARRLEHAPAA
+3610 EGVRARRLEHAPAPEA
-3624 GPLWQPRGTV
+3624 GPLWQPRGTI

-3645 RVALRLAQDGAEHL
+3645 HVALHLAQDGAEHL
-3659 VLTGRRGPAAP
+3659 VLAGRRGPAAP

-3676 EELAAL
+3676 DELTAL
-3682 GARVTVEACDITDRE
+3682 GVRVTVEACDMTDRE
-3697 AVAALLAAHPPTA
+3697 AVAALLAAHPPAA
-3710 VVHAAGALGLGG
+3710 VVHTAGALGLGSVEDG
-3722 AVADDSVAALAE
+3722 SVAALGE
-3734 VAAAK
+3734 IAAAK

-3756 AFVLFSSIAGVWG
+3756 AFVLFSSVAGVWG

-3788 RRRARGLTAVSVAW
+3788 RRRARGLTAVSIAW
-3802 GPWAGGGMADDEAL
+3802 GPWAGGGMADGEAL
-3816 DRLHRRGL
+3816 DRLRRRGL
-3824 TALAPAA
+3824 AALAPAA
-3831 AAAAL
+3831 AVSAL
-3836 RTLPAGPD
+3836 RTLAVGPD
-3844 ATVAVADVRWED
+3844 ATVAVADVRWEE
-3856 FAPAYTAARSRPL
+3856 FAPAYTAARPRPL

-3877 AVLAVRAEDP
+3877 AVLAGRAEDP
-3887 APPASAFAAHLA
+3887 EPPASAFAAHLA
-3899 GLPAAGREDAV
+3899 GLPAARREEAV

-3925 SAEGVAV
+3925 CADGVAV

-3941 DSLTAVELRNRLVDA
+3941 DSLTAVELRNRLVEA
-3956 TGVRLPV
+3956 TGVRLSV

-3968 HPTVGDLARRLYAGL
+3968 HPTVADLAGRLYTGL
-3983 DGTAPG
+3983 DATAPG
-3989 TEHRAPAAATP
+3989 AKERTAAAGALRAA
-4000 PTDADEPLAI
+4000 ADEPLAI

-4017 PGGVTSPED
+4017 PGGVASPED
-4026 LWRLVAD
+4026 LWKLVAD
-4033 GKDAIGD
+4033 GEDAIGD
-4040 LPADR
+4040 LPAER

-4060 GTSYARGGGF
+4060 GTFYARGGGF
-4070 LQDAGAFDAAFF
+4070 LHDAGNFDADFF
-4082 GIAPREALAMD
+4082 GISPREALAMD

-4129 TMGYGSGSTDGVEG
+4129 TQGYGSGSTDGVEG

-4293 LANAGLTPSDI
+4293 LANARFEPA
-4304 DVVEA
+4304 DVQLVEA
-4309 HGTGTALGDPIEAQ
+4309 HGTGTTLGDPIEAQ

-4333 AEPLWLGSLKSNIGH
+4333 EEPLWLGSVKSNIGH
-4348 TQAAAGVAAIIKTV
+4348 TQAAAGVAAVIKTV

-4369 LPRTLHAEQPSTRID
+4369 LPRTLHAEQPSTKVD
-4384 WTAGNVRLL
+4384 WSVGNVRLL

-4419 VLEQPEPEPEPVPVP
+4419 VLEQPEE
-4434 VPVPVPDETTP
+4434 DETP
-4445 APGTPDR
+4445 APASPDR
-4452 PAPLLLSARTA
+4452 TAPLLLSARTA
-4463 GALRD
+4463 GALRE
-4468 QAASLHRLLR
+4468 QAARLHRLLR
-4478 DTDVRAADVARTLAG
+4478 DTDVPAADVARTLAG
-4493 RPRFERRLAV
+4493 RTRFERRLAV
-4503 LGTDRDALLSALA
+4503 LGSDRDALLSALA
-4516 APDAAPNAVTGE
+4516 APDTAPNAVAGE

-4562 LDACAEALAPHVDW
+4562 LDACAEALAPYVDW

-4582 ADEAALS
+4582 ADETALA

-4596 ALFAVMVSLAALW
+4596 ALFTVMVSLAALW
-4609 RSYGVRPDAVVGHSQ
+4609 RSYGVHPDAVVGHSQ

-4636 SLDDGAKIV
+4636 SLEDGAKIV

-4658 RGGMVSVAA
+4658 KGGMVSVAA
-4667 DEPTVRGLLDGHAG
+4667 DEPTVHGLLDGHAG
-4681 RIGIAALNGP
+4681 RIANAAVNGP
-4691 AATVVSGDPEALDTL
+4691 ASTVVAGDPEALDAL

-4719 VPVDYASHSAHVTEV
+4719 LPVDYASHSAHVEEV

-4740 ELAGVRPAPGEI
+4740 ELAGVRPAPGEV

-4757 VTADFVDGTTMDAEY
+4757 VTADFVDGTAMNAEY

-4797 FVEVGPH
+4797 FVEAGPH

-4814 AADAGLPVTTV
+4814 AADAGLPVSTV
-4825 GTLQRGRGGRDRMHA
+4825 GTLRRGQGGRERLHA
-4840 ALAEAWTA
+4840 ALAEAWVA

-4853 RTALTGTGRHA
+4853 RTALTGPGRRA

-4882 RSAAGA
+4882 RSAAG
-4888 PRQAPDLLYRIEWHA
+4888 PPQQAPDVLYRTEWHA
-4903 LPDQDTPVPLD
+4903 LPDQDASVPLD
-4914 GWAVVVPDGG
+4914 DWAVVVPDGG
-4924 HPLAAALPGSV
+4924 HPLVAALPGSV
-4935 TTDADLKGVTGPLAG
+4935 TTDADLKNVTGPVAG
-4950 VLSLLPPADTPAL
+4950 VLSLLAPADTPTL
-4963 VRTLGAVGIQA
+4963 VRALDAAGVRA
-4974 PLWCVTTEAERDP
+4974 PLWCITTEAEQDP

-4998 VGLEQPQR
+4998 VGLEQPER

-5014 ADLDDTVVRRLRT
+5014 AAPDDTVVRRLRT
-5027 ALAGTENQVRVRADG
+5027 VLGGTESQVKVRADG
-5042 TYARRLVRT
+5042 VYARRLVRV

-5070 ADESLASGLAGWLE
+5070 ADEPLAAGIAGWLE

-5092 VSTDPA
+5092 VSADPA
-5098 APPAADERTVIQI
+5098 ARPEPGERTVIQV
-5111 ASAEPPAGPVTE
+5111 APAEPPGGPVTE

-5130 EPDGAP
+5130 EPDDTM

-5149 GAARQGA
+5149 GAARQA
-5156 ATARYAGLAALTGRL
+5156 AGTARYAGLAALTARL

-5176 RAVSVAVG
+5176 RAVCVAVG
-5184 GWEPQAPAETPVP
+5184 GWELQAPAERPVS
-5197 ADAVMAAV
+5197 ADTVMAAV

-5225 VVSAASTPRQLNLLS
+5225 IVSAVSTPRQLNLIS

-5245 APAEHGDDLVARL
+5245 APEEHGDDLAQRL

-5273 VTQQVGAALGH
+5273 VTEQASAALGH
-5284 DTPGAVRPDSSFAD
+5284 DTPGALRPDAPFAD

-5312 LSAATGLTISP
+5312 LCAATGLAVSP
-5323 TVVFDHPTPTVLAD
+5323 TVVFDHPTPAALAD

-5351 PMLAELDRLERAL
+5351 PVLAELDRLERAL
-5364 GRLPVVDEISARLHT
+5364 GRLPVVDEISTRLHT
-5379 LLRRWDERSAPADA
+5379 LLRRWDERSAPAEA
-5393 GELSSASADE
+5393 GALSSASADE
-5403 LFDLLDNNFGTA
+5403 LFDLLDNNFGSA